1 MELET
6 LEVYIDANLSR
17 INEQL
22 EKIYPAFEKVF
33 SRVEQIT
40 GASMDKTEKSMDISK
55 GSNKL
60 IDEVKKINENMSKQ
74 FDNMSK
80 NAESSMS
87 KTGDGMAKGMAA
99 SRVKVGKEVDQLVNN
114 VNSKMDQARAIQQK
128 VSYLQNKKAVATSS
142 GNPLD
147 AQKFDAQVASAEARM
162 TRYQNQAK
170 ALAAEMQSEFDS
182 IPASLNKIAQ
192 TMDQNE
198 AAINRL
204 KANIKSLRAEQADA
218 EMPTGNFTD
227 GFGSKATAKSS
238 KIGDQAAKQEAKMAK
253 LIAQNDSLGAAYAKA
268 EDRSGSLKK
277 AISRLNT
284 ELNGSVNSTKQSNS
298 AMSSLGS
305 KLTNLTSRFSKLNGA
320 PKKALN
326 ALINPM
332 GSITK
337 HLANIGNGSKKL
349 DNVGAAARR
358 SGGMLSGM
366 SRGLKSLASQLIIF
380 TLLYQG
386 VTMLAS
392 GLGSALMTNSQFAA
406 SFNQIKVNLLTAFYP
421 IYSAALPAI
430 NALMSV
436 LAKATSYIAQFT
448 SALFGM
454 SYGAA
459 KQGASGLYNQVRA
472 INDTG
477 SASKEASKQVRETN
491 KQITAANK
499 KAAESAAAANEASRK
514 QMQETKKKA
523 QELKGALMG
532 FDEINVLSSAE
543 DKPDYSYDKQKADKQ
558 PLQSVDS
565 LDDDKPGVNFNIPD
579 GEQFGGAIAAAN
591 ALKKI
596 LADLFKPMQEAWDK
610 YGKRVIDAWKYALRE
625 VGGLI
630 KAIGKSF
637 MEVWTNGTGAVFIG
651 NILKLL
657 ADVLNIIG
665 DIAKA
670 FKDAWNDGGRGTK
683 LIQTIFDAFNSIL
696 NLLHAIATSF
706 RDAWNDGTGVSVAK
720 NLIDLFTNIATI
732 IEAVAKAFRNAW
744 VDDGNGTKL
753 ISSFL
758 KMFDSILGLLNSI
771 AKSFKDAWNDD
782 TGVSV
787 AKNLIDLFT
796 NIATIIEA
804 VAKAFR
810 NAWVD
815 DGNGTKLISSF
826 LKMFDSILGLL
837 NSIAKSF
844 KDAWNDGGIG
854 EKIAGNLLGIYTNI
868 FNTIGNLADQFNKAW
883 NAGNVGKSI
892 FSGILG
898 IVNVVLDTLKKM
910 AGATADW
917 AKTLDFRPL
926 LNSIDGLLK
935 ALQPLTKN
943 IGDGLLWFYKNVL
956 LPLAGFTITK
966 LIPAFLDALSGA
978 IKLLNGIIDALK
990 PAGKWL
996 FDSFLKPMAQWTGGV
1011 IVSVLGGIGKALG
1024 VIGDWIGK
1032 HSEGFSNFV
1041 IAVAAFATALKAISM
1056 VQTAVTVISGIMS
1069 ALSGIGGITGALSL
1083 LGSGLGG
1090 IVTLLGGPFA
1100 LAIAAAI
1107 VVGVLLWKN
1116 WDTVKEKAGQL
1127 GKWIGEKWD
1136 GIKVATEKV
1145 WGAIT
1150 TFLKKWGVDIL
1161 ILMFTGPAAPF
1172 ILFAKYV
1179 ATHWDSISSS
1189 TSKIWGNVKDA
1200 ISDKAKEAFTKAKK
1214 HFGDLKD
1221 SAGTHFENIRKSAA
1235 DKFESIKSSVS
1246 DKAKL
1251 AKDKALDAWSIMK
1264 QHTGPYFDAVKTT
1277 ASDAFDK
1284 VSGWASDLGGRMA
1297 SGLSNGIG
1305 GVKSA
1310 AKGIANAILGTIGE
1324 AVNGVIRG
1332 IKWILNNVGA
1342 KNAAKGIKEWDYPKF
1357 ARGGTHKGGPALVND
1372 QQGSLYREAY
1382 QLPNGKTGL
1391 FPQQRNFI
1399 ADMPAGTRIMNATN
1413 TAKLMQSNIP
1423 HYAWG
1428 IGNFTFPR
1436 INFPD
1441 FSNMFSGLGGAW
1453 SSVVDTAE
1461 SIFDD
1466 VTHPG
1471 RVLDYAI
1478 NKFTSY
1484 SGLEHPALDVAQ
1496 GSVGKIKDGALG
1508 MVKKAL
1514 EEFSPE
1520 PTGGSGVQ
1528 RWAGVI
1534 RKALTKNGLPSNG
1547 TYTNAWLRQV
1557 QTESGGNEH
1566 AMGGNDGLLDGNAQ
1580 GLLQVKPGTFAAYKF
1595 PGYGNIMK
1603 GYHNA
1608 LAGIHY
1614 AKARYGSNM
1623 LGVIGRGHGYANGGP
1638 IFKHGL
1644 YEMGEG
1650 NNQEMVLP
1658 LTNRSRAWELMQQA
1672 SEMMGFGQ
1680 LQLPEVL
1687 SREDNFSSNFDL
1699 SNGNNTQTGG
1709 VGTNN
1714 VLLVIA
1720 ELLSNR
1726 GNDGGQQATVEQ
1738 PLILELNDDVLGR
1751 TVIKVINKEIK
1762 RTGKIPLNI

>member
-22 EKIYPAFEKVF
+22 EKIYPAFEKAF
-33 SRVEQIT
+33 SKVEQIT

-60 IDEVKKINENMSKQ
+60 IDEVKKVNDNMSKQ
-74 FDNMSK
+74 FDNISK

-87 KTGDGMAKGMAA
+87 KTGDGMAKGMAT

-128 VSYLQNKKAVATSS
+128 VSFLQNKKAVATSS

-170 ALAAEMQSEFDS
+170 ALAAEMQSEFDA

-204 KANIKSLRAEQADA
+204 KANIKSLRAEQAEA

-454 SYGAA
+454 SRGAA
-459 KQGASGLYNQVRA
+459 KQGAAGLYNQVRA

-477 SASKEASKQVRETN
+477 SASKAAASQIKETN

-565 LDDDKPGVNFNIPD
+565 LDDDKPGVNFNVPD

-706 RDAWNDGTGVSVAK
+706 RDAWNDGTGVSIAK
-720 NLIDLFTNIATI
+720 NLIDLFTNIAAI

-771 AKSFKDAWNDD
+771 AK
-782 TGVSV
+782 
-787 AKNLIDLFT
+787 
-796 NIATIIEA
+796 
-804 VAKAFR
+804 AFR
-810 NAWVD
+810 
-815 DGNGTKLISSF
+815 
-826 LKMFDSILGLL
+826 
-837 NSIAKSF
+837 
-844 KDAWNDGGIG
+844 DAWNDGGIG

-868 FNTIGNLADQFNKAW
+868 FNTISGLANQFKSAW
-883 NAGNVGKSI
+883 NSAGLGQTI
-892 FSGILG
+892 FNDILK
-898 IVNVVLDTLKKM
+898 IINSVLDSLKGVTKS
-910 AGATADW
+910 TSDW

-935 ALQPLTKN
+935 AIQPLTKN
-943 IGDGLLWFYKNVL
+943 IGDGLQWFYNNVL

-1056 VQTAVTVISGIMS
+1056 VQTAVTVVSGIMS

-1107 VVGVLLWKN
+1107 AVGVLLWKN

-1136 GIKVATEKV
+1136 GIKVVTGKV

-1284 VSGWASDLGGRMA
+1284 VSGWAGGLGGRMA
-1297 SGLSNGIG
+1297 TGLKNGIR
-1305 GVKSA
+1305 GVKDA
-1310 AKGIANAILGTIGE
+1310 AKGIANAILNTIGS
-1324 AVNGVIRG
+1324 AVNGVIDG
-1332 IKWILNNVGA
+1332 VKWILKHVGA
-1342 KNAAKGIKEWDYPKF
+1342 SGAAKGLHHWSVPNF
-1357 ARGGTHKGGPALVND
+1357 ATGGTHRGGPALVND

-1399 ADMPAGTRIMNATN
+1399 ADMPAGTKIMNASN

-1423 HYAWG
+1423 HYAFG
-1428 IGNFTFPR
+1428 IG
-1436 INFPD
+1436 D
-1441 FSNMFSGLGGAW
+1441 FSFPEIHIPDMSNIFSGLGGAW
-1453 SSVVDTAE
+1453 DSVVDTAE

-1471 RVLDYAI
+1471 RVLDYAV
-1478 NKFTSY
+1478 NKFTKFT
-1484 SGLEHPALDVAQ
+1484 GLEHPALDVAT
-1496 GSVGKIKDGALG
+1496 GSVGKIKDGALN

-1520 PTGGSGVQ
+1520 PSGSGIK

-1534 RKALTKNGLPSNG
+1534 RKALSKNGLPTNG
-1547 TYTNAWLRQV
+1547 AYTNAWLRQV

-1566 AMGGNDGLLDGNAQ
+1566 AIQGDIGDINNKTGNLAQ
-1580 GLLQVKPGTFAAYKF
+1580 GLLQVIPPTFRANKF
-1595 PGYGNIMK
+1595 PGHGNILK
-1603 GYHNA
+1603 GYDNA
-1608 LAGIHY
+1608 LAAIHY
-1614 AKARYGSNM
+1614 AKGRYGSDM

-1680 LQLPEVL
+1680 FQLPEVL

-1714 VLLVIA
+1714 VLSVIA

>member
-87 KTGDGMAKGMAA
+87 KIGDGMAKGMAS

-128 VSYLQNKKAVATSS
+128 VSFLQNKKAVATSS

-170 ALAAEMQSEFDS
+170 ALAAEMQSEFDA

-238 KIGDQAAKQEAKMAK
+238 KIGDQAAKQETKMAK

-277 AISRLNT
+277 AISKLNT

-298 AMSSLGS
+298 AMSRLGS

-477 SASKEASKQVRETN
+477 SASKAAASQIKETN

-565 LDDDKPGVNFNIPD
+565 LDDDKPGVNFNVPD

-720 NLIDLFTNIATI
+720 NLIDLFTNIAAI

-1056 VQTAVTVISGIMS
+1056 VQTAVTVVSGIMS

-1090 IVTLLGGPFA
+1090 IVTLLGGPFT

-1107 VVGVLLWKN
+1107 AVGVLLWKN

-1127 GKWIGEKWD
+1127 GKWIGEKWND
-1136 GIKVATEKV
+1136 IKVVTEKV
-1145 WGAIT
+1145 WNGIMK
-1150 TFLKKWGVDIL
+1150 FLQKWGVDIL

-1172 ILFAKYV
+1172 ILFGKYV
-1179 ATHWDSISSS
+1179 SEHWDSISKS
-1189 TSKIWGNVKDA
+1189 TSKVWNDVKTA
-1200 ISDKAKEAFTKAKK
+1200 ISDKAKEAFANAKK

-1221 SAGTHFENIRKSAA
+1221 AATSHFENLRKSAA
-1235 DKFESIKSSVS
+1235 DKFENIRSSISSKANSAKDGALNAWATMRNNTSPYFDSIKSS
-1246 DKAKL
+1246 
-1251 AKDKALDAWSIMK
+1251 
-1264 QHTGPYFDAVKTT
+1264 
-1277 ASDAFDK
+1277 ASNAFDN
-1284 VSGWASDLGGRMA
+1284 VANWAGNLGGRIA
-1297 SGLSNGIG
+1297 SGLRS
-1305 GVKSA
+1305 GVSA
-1310 AKGIANAILGTIGE
+1310 I
-1324 AVNGVIRG
+1324 
-1332 IKWILNNVGA
+1332 
-1342 KNAAKGIKEWDYPKF
+1342 KNAAESIGTSILSPVKNAINGALRGIRHVLNSVGASSAANKISDFNIPGF
-1357 ARGGTHKGGPALVND
+1357 AKGGTHRGGPALVND
-1372 QQGSLYREAY
+1372 QAGGMYREAY
-1382 QLPNGKTGL
+1382 QLPNGKVGV
-1391 FPQQRNFI
+1391 FPEQRNII
-1399 ADMPAGTRIMNATN
+1399 ANMPAGTKIMNATN
-1413 TAKLMQSNIP
+1413 TARLMQSNIP
-1423 HYAWG
+1423 HYAFG
-1428 IGNFTFPR
+1428 IGDFTFPE
-1436 INFPD
+1436 IHIPD
-1441 FSNMFSGLGGAW
+1441 LSNIFSGLGGAW
-1453 SSVVDTAE
+1453 DSVVDTTE
-1461 SIFDD
+1461 SILDD

-1471 RVLDYAI
+1471 RVLDYFV
-1478 NKFTSY
+1478 NKFTSF
-1484 SGLEHPALDVAQ
+1484 SRLAGMPLDFAKGGVKT
-1496 GSVGKIKDGALG
+1496 VKDGALST
-1508 MVKKAL
+1508 VKRAL

-1614 AKARYGSNM
+1614 AKARYGSDM

-1714 VLLVIA
+1714 VLSVIA

>member
-17 INEQL
+17 VNEQL

-33 SRVEQIT
+33 SKVEQIT

-60 IDEVKKINENMSKQ
+60 IDEVKKINDNMSKQ

-87 KTGDGMAKGMAA
+87 KTGDGMAKGMAS

-128 VSYLQNKKAVATSS
+128 VSFLQNKKAVATSS

-147 AQKFDAQVASAEARM
+147 VQKFDAQVASAEARM

-170 ALAAEMQSEFDS
+170 ALAAEMQSEFDA

-204 KANIKSLRAEQADA
+204 KANIKSLRAEQAEA

-253 LIAQNDSLGAAYAKA
+253 LIAQNDSLGSTYAKV
-268 EDRSGSLKK
+268 EDRSSALKGALGK
-277 AISRLNT
+277 LNT
-284 ELNGSVNSTKQSNS
+284 ELDKSAVATKRTNNSF
-298 AMSSLGS
+298 SSMKNHLSELGN
-305 KLTNLTSRFSKLNGA
+305 KFSFL
-320 PKKALN
+320 
-326 ALINPM
+326 
-332 GSITK
+332 
-337 HLANIGNGSKKL
+337 GNGSNNLNRVASSAEKSRNSMSGL
-349 DNVGAAARR
+349 ARTVR
-358 SGGMLSGM
+358 MLG
-366 SRGLKSLASQLIIF
+366 SQLVVF
-380 TLLYQG
+380 TLMYQG
-386 VTMLAS
+386 IMMLAS
-392 GLGSALMTNSQFAA
+392 GLGSALMTNARFAA

-421 IYSAALPAI
+421 IYTAALPAI
-430 NALMSV
+430 NALMDV
-436 LAKATSYIAQFT
+436 LVKATGYIAQFT

-454 SYGAA
+454 SRGAA
-459 KQGASGLYNQVRA
+459 KQGAAGLYNQVRA

-532 FDEINVLSSAE
+532 FDEINTLSSAE
-543 DKPDYSYDKQKADKQ
+543 DNPDYSYDKQKPDKQ
-558 PLQSVDS
+558 PLQSADS
-565 LDDDKPGVNFNIPD
+565 LDDVPGTNFNIPD
-579 GEQFGGAIAAAN
+579 GAQFGGAIAAAN
-591 ALKKI
+591 EFKKI

-610 YGKRVIDAWKYALRE
+610 YGKRVTDAWEYALRE

-696 NLLHAIATSF
+696 NLLHSIATSF
-706 RDAWNDGTGVSVAK
+706 RSAWNDGTGQAIAA
-720 NLIDLFTNIATI
+720 NLLDIFTNI
-732 IEAVAKAFRNAW
+732 
-744 VDDGNGTKL
+744 
-753 ISSFL
+753 
-758 KMFDSILGLLNSI
+758 
-771 AKSFKDAWNDD
+771 FK
-782 TGVSV
+782 
-787 AKNLIDLFT
+787 
-796 NIATIIEA
+796 
-804 VAKAFR
+804 
-810 NAWVD
+810 
-815 DGNGTKLISSF
+815 
-826 LKMFDSILGLL
+826 
-837 NSIAKSF
+837 
-844 KDAWNDGGIG
+844 
-854 EKIAGNLLGIYTNI
+854 
-868 FNTIGNLADQFNKAW
+868 TIGNLADQFNKAW

-898 IVNVVLDTLKKM
+898 VVNVVLDTLKKM
-910 AGATADW
+910 TGATADW

-926 LNSIDGLLK
+926 LNSVDGLLK
-935 ALQPLTKN
+935 AIQPLTKN
-943 IGDGLLWFYKNVL
+943 IGDGLFWFYKNVL
-956 LPLAGFTITK
+956 LPLASFTITK
-966 LIPAFLDALSGA
+966 LIPTFLDALSGA
-978 IKLLNGIIDALK
+978 IKLLNGIIEALK

-996 FDSFLKPMAQWTGGV
+996 FDSFLKPIAQWTGGV

-1056 VQTAVTVISGIMS
+1056 VQTAVTVVSGIMS

-1107 VVGVLLWKN
+1107 AVGVLLWKN

-1127 GKWIGEKWD
+1127 GKWIGEKWND
-1136 GIKVATEKV
+1136 IKVVTEKV
-1145 WGAIT
+1145 WNGIMK
-1150 TFLKKWGVDIL
+1150 FLQKWGVDIL

-1172 ILFAKYV
+1172 ILFGKYV
-1179 ATHWDSISSS
+1179 SEHWDSISKS
-1189 TSKIWGNVKDA
+1189 TSKVWNDVKTA
-1200 ISDKAKEAFTKAKK
+1200 ISDKAKEAFANAKK

-1221 SAGTHFENIRKSAA
+1221 AATSYFENLRKSAA
-1235 DKFESIKSSVS
+1235 DKFENIRSSISSKANSAKDGALNAWATMRNNTSPYFDSIKSS
-1246 DKAKL
+1246 
-1251 AKDKALDAWSIMK
+1251 
-1264 QHTGPYFDAVKTT
+1264 
-1277 ASDAFDK
+1277 ASNAFDN
-1284 VSGWASDLGGRMA
+1284 VANWAGNLGGRMA

-1305 GVKSA
+1305 AVKNA
-1310 AKGIANAILGTIGE
+1310 ARGIANAIVSVIGS
-1324 AVNGVIRG
+1324 AVNGVIDG
-1332 IKWILNNVGA
+1332 VKWILNHVGA
-1342 KNAAKGIKEWDYPKF
+1342 SGAAGGLHHWSIPNF
-1357 ARGGTHKGGPALVND
+1357 ATGGTHRGGPALVND
-1372 QQGSLYREAY
+1372 QAGSIYQEAY
-1382 QLPNGKTGL
+1382 QLPTGKIGI
-1391 FPQQRNFI
+1391 FPKQRNII
-1399 ADMPAGTRIMNATN
+1399 ANMPAGTKIMNATN

-1614 AKARYGSNM
+1614 AKARYGSDM

-1658 LTNRSRAWELMQQA
+1658 LTNRFRAWELMQQA

-1714 VLLVIA
+1714 VLSVIA

-1726 GNDGGQQATVEQ
+1726 GNDGEQQATVEQ

>member
-87 KTGDGMAKGMAA
+87 KTGDGMAKGMAS

-128 VSYLQNKKAVATSS
+128 VSFLQNKKAVATSS

-170 ALAAEMQSEFDS
+170 ALAAEMQSEFDA

-204 KANIKSLRAEQADA
+204 KANIKSLRAEQAEA

-253 LIAQNDSLGAAYAKA
+253 LIAQNDSLGSTYAKV
-268 EDRSGSLKK
+268 EDRSSALKGALGK
-277 AISRLNT
+277 LNT
-284 ELNGSVNSTKQSNS
+284 ELDKSAVATKRTNNSF
-298 AMSSLGS
+298 SSMKNHLSELGN
-305 KLTNLTSRFSKLNGA
+305 KFSFL
-320 PKKALN
+320 
-326 ALINPM
+326 
-332 GSITK
+332 
-337 HLANIGNGSKKL
+337 GNGSNNLNRVASSAEKSRNSMSGL
-349 DNVGAAARR
+349 ARTVR
-358 SGGMLSGM
+358 MLG
-366 SRGLKSLASQLIIF
+366 SQLVIF
-380 TLLYQG
+380 TLMYQG
-386 VTMLAS
+386 IMMLAS
-392 GLGSALMTNSQFAA
+392 GLGSALMTNARFAA

-421 IYSAALPAI
+421 IYTAALPAI
-430 NALMSV
+430 NALMDV
-436 LAKATSYIAQFT
+436 LVKATGYIAQFT

-454 SYGAA
+454 SRGAA
-459 KQGASGLYNQVRA
+459 KQGAAGLYSQVRA

-532 FDEINVLSSAE
+532 FDEINTLSSAE
-543 DKPDYSYDKQKADKQ
+543 DNPDYSYDKQKPDKQ
-558 PLQSVDS
+558 PLQSADS
-565 LDDDKPGVNFNIPD
+565 LDDVPGTNFNIPD
-579 GEQFGGAIAAAN
+579 GAQFGGAIAVAN
-591 ALKKI
+591 EFKKI

-610 YGKRVIDAWKYALRE
+610 YGKRVIDAWEYALRE

-657 ADVLNIIG
+657 ADVLNVIG

-696 NLLHAIATSF
+696 NLLHSIATSF
-706 RDAWNDGTGVSVAK
+706 RSAWNDGTGQAIAA
-720 NLIDLFTNIATI
+720 NLLDIFTNI
-732 IEAVAKAFRNAW
+732 
-744 VDDGNGTKL
+744 
-753 ISSFL
+753 
-758 KMFDSILGLLNSI
+758 
-771 AKSFKDAWNDD
+771 FK
-782 TGVSV
+782 
-787 AKNLIDLFT
+787 
-796 NIATIIEA
+796 
-804 VAKAFR
+804 
-810 NAWVD
+810 
-815 DGNGTKLISSF
+815 
-826 LKMFDSILGLL
+826 
-837 NSIAKSF
+837 
-844 KDAWNDGGIG
+844 
-854 EKIAGNLLGIYTNI
+854 
-868 FNTIGNLADQFNKAW
+868 TIGNLADQFNKAW

-892 FSGILG
+892 FSDILG

-910 AGATADW
+910 TGATADW

-926 LNSIDGLLK
+926 LNSVDGLLK
-935 ALQPLTKN
+935 AIQPLTKN
-943 IGDGLLWFYKNVL
+943 IGDGLFWFYKNVL
-956 LPLAGFTITK
+956 LPLASFTITK
-966 LIPAFLDALSGA
+966 LIPTFLDALSGA
-978 IKLLNGIIDALK
+978 IKLLNGIIEALK

-996 FDSFLKPMAQWTGGV
+996 FDSFLKPIAQWTGGV

-1056 VQTAVTVISGIMS
+1056 VQTAVTVVSGIMS

-1107 VVGVLLWKN
+1107 AVGVLLWKN

-1127 GKWIGEKWD
+1127 GKWIGEKWND
-1136 GIKVATEKV
+1136 IKVVTEKV
-1145 WGAIT
+1145 WNGIMK
-1150 TFLKKWGVDIL
+1150 FLQKWGVDIL

-1172 ILFAKYV
+1172 ILFGKYV
-1179 ATHWDSISSS
+1179 SEHWDSISKS
-1189 TSKIWGNVKDA
+1189 TSKVWNDVKTA
-1200 ISDKAKEAFTKAKK
+1200 ISDKAKEAFANAKK

-1221 SAGTHFENIRKSAA
+1221 AATSHFENLRKSAA
-1235 DKFESIKSSVS
+1235 DKFENIRSSISSKANSAKDGALNAWATMRNNTSPYFDSIKSS
-1246 DKAKL
+1246 
-1251 AKDKALDAWSIMK
+1251 
-1264 QHTGPYFDAVKTT
+1264 
-1277 ASDAFDK
+1277 ASNAFDN
-1284 VSGWASDLGGRMA
+1284 VANWAGNLGGRMA
-1297 SGLSNGIG
+1297 SGLNNGIG
-1305 GVKSA
+1305 AVKNA
-1310 AKGIANAILGTIGE
+1310 ARGIANSIVSVIGS
-1324 AVNGVIRG
+1324 AVNGVIDG
-1332 IKWILNNVGA
+1332 VKWILNHVGA
-1342 KNAAKGIKEWDYPKF
+1342 SGAAGGMHHWSIPNF
-1357 ARGGTHKGGPALVND
+1357 ATGGTHRGGPALVND
-1372 QQGSLYREAY
+1372 QVGSMYQEAY
-1382 QLPNGKTGL
+1382 QLPTGKIGI
-1391 FPQQRNFI
+1391 FPKQRNII
-1399 ADMPAGTRIMNATN
+1399 ATMPAGTKIMNAAN
-1413 TAKLMQSNIP
+1413 TAKLMESNIP

-1428 IGNFTFPR
+1428 IGNFTFPK

-1441 FSNMFSGLGGAW
+1441 FSDIFSGFGGAW
-1453 SSVVDTAE
+1453 ESVVDTAE

-1466 VTHPG
+1466 VAHPG
-1471 RVLDYAI
+1471 RVLDYAV

-1496 GSVGKIKDGALG
+1496 GSVGKIKNGALG
-1508 MVKKAL
+1508 MIKEAL

-1614 AKARYGSNM
+1614 AKARYGSDM

-1714 VLLVIA
+1714 VLSVIA

>member
-22 EKIYPAFEKVF
+22 EKIYPAFEKAF
-33 SRVEQIT
+33 SKVEQIT

-60 IDEVKKINENMSKQ
+60 IDEVKKINDNMSKQ

-87 KTGDGMAKGMAA
+87 KTGDGMAKGMAT
-99 SRVKVGKEVDQLVNN
+99 SRIKVGKEVDQLVNN

-170 ALAAEMQSEFDS
+170 ALAAEMQSEFDA

-253 LIAQNDSLGAAYAKA
+253 LIAQNDSLGATYAKV
-268 EDRSGSLKK
+268 EDRSSALNGALGK
-277 AISRLNT
+277 LNT
-284 ELNGSVNSTKQSNS
+284 ELDKSAVATKRTNNSF
-298 AMSSLGS
+298 SSMKNHLSELGN
-305 KLTNLTSRFSKLNGA
+305 KFSFL
-320 PKKALN
+320 
-326 ALINPM
+326 
-332 GSITK
+332 
-337 HLANIGNGSKKL
+337 GNGSNNLNRVASSAEKSR
-349 DNVGAAARR
+349 NSM
-358 SGGMLSGM
+358 SGLAGTVRMLG
-366 SRGLKSLASQLIIF
+366 SQLVVF
-380 TLLYQG
+380 TLMYQG
-386 VTMLAS
+386 IMMLAS
-392 GLGSALMTNSQFAA
+392 GLGSALMTNARFAA

-421 IYSAALPAI
+421 IYTAALPAI
-430 NALMSV
+430 NALMDV
-436 LAKATSYIAQFT
+436 LVKATGYIAQFT

-454 SYGAA
+454 SRGAA
-459 KQGASGLYNQVRA
+459 KQGAAGLYNQVRA

-565 LDDDKPGVNFNIPD
+565 LDDDKPGVNFNVPD

-665 DIAKA
+665 DVAKA

-683 LIQTIFDAFNSIL
+683 LIQTIFNAL
-696 NLLHAIATSF
+696 NAVLDLLHAIATSF
-706 RDAWNDGTGVSVAK
+706 RDAWNDGTGVSIAK
-720 NLIDLFTNIATI
+720 NLIDLFTNIA
-732 IEAVAKAFRNAW
+732 A
-744 VDDGNGTKL
+744 
-753 ISSFL
+753 
-758 KMFDSILGLLNSI
+758 
-771 AKSFKDAWNDD
+771 
-782 TGVSV
+782 
-787 AKNLIDLFT
+787 
-796 NIATIIEA
+796 IIEA

-868 FNTIGNLADQFNKAW
+868 FNTISGLANQFKSAW
-883 NAGNVGKSI
+883 NSAGLGQTI
-892 FSGILG
+892 FNDILK
-898 IVNVVLDTLKKM
+898 IINSVLDSLKGVTKS
-910 AGATADW
+910 TSDW

-935 ALQPLTKN
+935 AIQPLTKN
-943 IGDGLLWFYKNVL
+943 IGDGLQWFYNNVL

-1011 IVSVLGGIGKALG
+1011 IVSVLEGVGKALG
-1024 VIGDWIGK
+1024 VVGDWISK

-1056 VQTAVTVISGIMS
+1056 VQTAVTVVSGIMS

-1090 IVTLLGGPFA
+1090 IVTLLGGPFT

-1107 VVGVLLWKN
+1107 AVGVLLWKN

-1127 GKWIGEKWD
+1127 GKWIGKKWD
-1136 GIKVATEKV
+1136 GIKKVTEKV
-1145 WGAIT
+1145 WNGIT
-1150 TFLKKWGVDIL
+1150 KFLKKWGSDIL
-1161 ILMFTGPAAPF
+1161 ILMVTGPAAPF
-1172 ILFAKYV
+1172 ILFGKYV
-1179 ATHWDSISSS
+1179 SKHWDEISKS
-1189 TSKIWGNVKDA
+1189 TSKIWGNVKST
-1200 ISDKAKEAFTKAKK
+1200 ITKKTKESFDNGKK
-1214 HFGDLKD
+1214 YFGNLKD
-1221 SAGTHFENIRKSAA
+1221 SAASH
-1235 DKFESIKSSVS
+1235 FESIKKSASDKFENIKSTISSKASAAKDGALRAWSSMRDNTSPYFSSVKS
-1246 DKAKL
+1246 TAKN
-1251 AKDKALDAWSIMK
+1251 
-1264 QHTGPYFDAVKTT
+1264 
-1277 ASDAFDK
+1277 AFDN
-1284 VSGWASDLGGRMA
+1284 VASWAGNLGGRMA
-1297 SGLSNGIG
+1297 SGLRNGISAVG
-1305 GVKSA
+1305 SA
-1310 AKGIANAILGTIGE
+1310 AKGIANSIVSVIGS
-1324 AVNGVIRG
+1324 AVNGVIDG
-1332 IKWILNNVGA
+1332 VKWILKHVGA
-1342 KNAAKGIKEWDYPKF
+1342 SGAASGLHHWTVPKF
-1357 ARGGTHKGGPALVND
+1357 ATGGTHRGGPALVND

-1391 FPQQRNFI
+1391 FPQRRNFI
-1399 ADMPAGTRIMNATN
+1399 ADMPAGTKIMNASN

-1423 HYAWG
+1423 HYAFG
-1428 IGNFTFPR
+1428 IG
-1436 INFPD
+1436 D
-1441 FSNMFSGLGGAW
+1441 FSFPEIHIPDMSNIFSGLGGAW
-1453 SSVVDTAE
+1453 DSVVDTAE

-1471 RVLDYAI
+1471 RVLDYAV
-1478 NKFTSY
+1478 NKFTKFT
-1484 SGLEHPALDVAQ
+1484 GLEHPALDVAT
-1496 GSVGKIKDGALG
+1496 GSVGKIKDGALN

-1520 PTGGSGVQ
+1520 PSGSGIK

-1534 RKALTKNGLPSNG
+1534 RKALSKNGLPTNG
-1547 TYTNAWLRQV
+1547 AYTNAWLRQV

-1566 AMGGNDGLLDGNAQ
+1566 AIQGDIGDINNKTGNLAQ
-1580 GLLQVKPGTFAAYKF
+1580 GLLQVIPPTFRANKF
-1595 PGYGNIMK
+1595 PGHGNILK
-1603 GYHNA
+1603 GYDNA
-1608 LAGIHY
+1608 LAAIHY
-1614 AKARYGSNM
+1614 AKGRYGSDM

-1714 VLLVIA
+1714 VLSVIA

>member
-80 NAESSMS
+80 NAESSIS

-170 ALAAEMQSEFDS
+170 ALAAEMQSEFDA

-204 KANIKSLRAEQADA
+204 KANIKSLRVEQADA

-238 KIGDQAAKQEAKMAK
+238 KLGDQAAKQEAKMAK
-253 LIAQNDSLGAAYAKA
+253 LIAQNDSLGSTYAKV
-268 EDRSGSLKK
+268 EDRSSALKGALGK
-277 AISRLNT
+277 LNT
-284 ELNGSVNSTKQSNS
+284 ELDKSAVATKRTNNSF
-298 AMSSLGS
+298 SSMKNHLSELGN
-305 KLTNLTSRFSKLNGA
+305 KFSFL
-320 PKKALN
+320 
-326 ALINPM
+326 
-332 GSITK
+332 
-337 HLANIGNGSKKL
+337 GNGSNNLNRVASSAEKSRNSMSGL
-349 DNVGAAARR
+349 ARTVR
-358 SGGMLSGM
+358 MLG
-366 SRGLKSLASQLIIF
+366 SQLVVF
-380 TLLYQG
+380 TLMYQG
-386 VTMLAS
+386 IMMLAS
-392 GLGSALMTNSQFAA
+392 GLGSALMTNARFAA

-421 IYSAALPAI
+421 IYTAALPAI
-430 NALMSV
+430 NALMDV
-436 LAKATSYIAQFT
+436 LVKATGYIAQFT

-454 SYGAA
+454 SRGAA
-459 KQGASGLYNQVRA
+459 KQGAAGLYNQVRA

-532 FDEINVLSSAE
+532 FDEINTLSSAE
-543 DKPDYSYDKQKADKQ
+543 DNPDYSYDKQKPDKQ
-558 PLQSVDS
+558 PLQSADS
-565 LDDDKPGVNFNIPD
+565 LDDVPGTNFNIPD
-579 GEQFGGAIAAAN
+579 GAQFGGAIAAAN
-591 ALKKI
+591 EFKKI

-610 YGKRVIDAWKYALRE
+610 YGKRVTDAWEYALRE

-683 LIQTIFDAFNSIL
+683 LIQTIFDTFNSIL
-696 NLLHAIATSF
+696 NLLHSIATSF
-706 RDAWNDGTGVSVAK
+706 RSAWNDGTGQAIAA
-720 NLIDLFTNIATI
+720 NLLDIFTNI
-732 IEAVAKAFRNAW
+732 
-744 VDDGNGTKL
+744 
-753 ISSFL
+753 
-758 KMFDSILGLLNSI
+758 
-771 AKSFKDAWNDD
+771 FK
-782 TGVSV
+782 
-787 AKNLIDLFT
+787 
-796 NIATIIEA
+796 
-804 VAKAFR
+804 
-810 NAWVD
+810 
-815 DGNGTKLISSF
+815 
-826 LKMFDSILGLL
+826 
-837 NSIAKSF
+837 
-844 KDAWNDGGIG
+844 
-854 EKIAGNLLGIYTNI
+854 
-868 FNTIGNLADQFNKAW
+868 TIGNLADQFNKAW

-910 AGATADW
+910 TGATADW

-926 LNSIDGLLK
+926 LNSVDGLLK
-935 ALQPLTKN
+935 AIQPLTKN
-943 IGDGLLWFYKNVL
+943 IGDGLFWFYKNVL
-956 LPLAGFTITK
+956 LPLASFTITK
-966 LIPAFLDALSGA
+966 LIPTFLDALSGA
-978 IKLLNGIIDALK
+978 IKLLNGIIEAIK

-996 FDSFLKPMAQWTGGV
+996 FDSFLKPIAQWTGGV

-1056 VQTAVTVISGIMS
+1056 VQTAVTVVSGIMS

-1107 VVGVLLWKN
+1107 AVGVLLWKN

-1127 GKWIGEKWD
+1127 GKWIGEKWND
-1136 GIKVATEKV
+1136 IKVVTEKV
-1145 WGAIT
+1145 WNGIMK
-1150 TFLKKWGVDIL
+1150 FLQKWGVDIL

-1172 ILFAKYV
+1172 ILFGKYV
-1179 ATHWDSISSS
+1179 SEHWDSISKS
-1189 TSKIWGNVKDA
+1189 TSKVWNDVKTA
-1200 ISDKAKEAFTKAKK
+1200 ISDKAKEAFANAKK

-1221 SAGTHFENIRKSAA
+1221 AATSHFENLRKSAA
-1235 DKFESIKSSVS
+1235 DKFENIRSSISSKANSAKDGALNAWASMRNNTSPYFDSIKSS
-1246 DKAKL
+1246 
-1251 AKDKALDAWSIMK
+1251 
-1264 QHTGPYFDAVKTT
+1264 
-1277 ASDAFDK
+1277 ASNAFDN
-1284 VSGWASDLGGRMA
+1284 VANWAGNLGGRMA
-1297 SGLSNGIG
+1297 SGLNNGIG
-1305 GVKSA
+1305 AVKNA
-1310 AKGIANAILGTIGE
+1310 ARGIANSIVSVIGS
-1324 AVNGVIRG
+1324 AVNGVIDG
-1332 IKWILNNVGA
+1332 VKWILNHVGA
-1342 KNAAKGIKEWDYPKF
+1342 SGAAGGMHHWSIPNF
-1357 ARGGTHKGGPALVND
+1357 ATGGTHRGGPALVND
-1372 QQGSLYREAY
+1372 QVGSMYQEAY
-1382 QLPNGKTGL
+1382 QLPTGKIGI
-1391 FPQQRNFI
+1391 FPKQRNII
-1399 ADMPAGTRIMNATN
+1399 ATMPAGTKIMNAAN
-1413 TAKLMQSNIP
+1413 TAKLMESNIP

-1428 IGNFTFPR
+1428 IGNFTFPK

-1441 FSNMFSGLGGAW
+1441 FSDIFSGFGGAW
-1453 SSVVDTAE
+1453 ESVVDTAE

-1466 VTHPG
+1466 VAHPG
-1471 RVLDYAI
+1471 RVLDYAV
-1478 NKFTSY
+1478 NKFISY

-1496 GSVGKIKDGALG
+1496 GSVGKIKNGALG
-1508 MVKKAL
+1508 MIKEAL

-1614 AKARYGSNM
+1614 AKARYGSDM

-1714 VLLVIA
+1714 VLSVIA

>member
-87 KTGDGMAKGMAA
+87 KTGDGMAKGMAS

-128 VSYLQNKKAVATSS
+128 VSFLQNKKAVATSS

-170 ALAAEMQSEFDS
+170 ALAAEMQSEFDA

-204 KANIKSLRAEQADA
+204 KANIKSLRAEQAEA

-253 LIAQNDSLGAAYAKA
+253 LIAQNDSLGSTYAKV
-268 EDRSGSLKK
+268 EDRSSALKGALGK
-277 AISRLNT
+277 LNT
-284 ELNGSVNSTKQSNS
+284 ELDKSAVATKRTNNSF
-298 AMSSLGS
+298 SSMKNHLSELGN
-305 KLTNLTSRFSKLNGA
+305 KFSFL
-320 PKKALN
+320 
-326 ALINPM
+326 
-332 GSITK
+332 
-337 HLANIGNGSKKL
+337 GNGSNNLNRVASSAEKSRNSMSGL
-349 DNVGAAARR
+349 ARTVR
-358 SGGMLSGM
+358 MLG
-366 SRGLKSLASQLIIF
+366 SQLVVF
-380 TLLYQG
+380 TLMYQG
-386 VTMLAS
+386 IMMLAS
-392 GLGSALMTNSQFAA
+392 GLGSALMTNARFAA

-421 IYSAALPAI
+421 IYTAALPAI
-430 NALMSV
+430 NALMDV
-436 LAKATSYIAQFT
+436 LVKATGYIAQFT

-454 SYGAA
+454 SRGAA
-459 KQGASGLYNQVRA
+459 KQGAAGLYNQVRA

-532 FDEINVLSSAE
+532 FDEINTLSSAE
-543 DKPDYSYDKQKADKQ
+543 DNPDYSYDKQKPDKQ
-558 PLQSVDS
+558 PLQSADS
-565 LDDDKPGVNFNIPD
+565 LDDVPGTNFNIPD
-579 GEQFGGAIAAAN
+579 GAQFGGAIAAAN
-591 ALKKI
+591 EFKKI

-610 YGKRVIDAWKYALRE
+610 YGKRVTDAWEYALRE

-696 NLLHAIATSF
+696 NLLHSIATSF
-706 RDAWNDGTGVSVAK
+706 RSAWNDGTGQAIAA
-720 NLIDLFTNIATI
+720 NLLDIFTNI
-732 IEAVAKAFRNAW
+732 
-744 VDDGNGTKL
+744 
-753 ISSFL
+753 
-758 KMFDSILGLLNSI
+758 
-771 AKSFKDAWNDD
+771 FK
-782 TGVSV
+782 
-787 AKNLIDLFT
+787 
-796 NIATIIEA
+796 
-804 VAKAFR
+804 
-810 NAWVD
+810 
-815 DGNGTKLISSF
+815 
-826 LKMFDSILGLL
+826 
-837 NSIAKSF
+837 
-844 KDAWNDGGIG
+844 
-854 EKIAGNLLGIYTNI
+854 
-868 FNTIGNLADQFNKAW
+868 TIGNLADQFNKAW

-910 AGATADW
+910 TGATADW

-926 LNSIDGLLK
+926 LNSVDGLLK
-935 ALQPLTKN
+935 AIQPLTKN
-943 IGDGLLWFYKNVL
+943 IGDGLFWFYKNVL
-956 LPLAGFTITK
+956 LPLASFTITK
-966 LIPAFLDALSGA
+966 LIPTFLDALSGA
-978 IKLLNGIIDALK
+978 IKLLNGIIEALK

-996 FDSFLKPMAQWTGGV
+996 FDSFLKPIAQWTGGV

-1056 VQTAVTVISGIMS
+1056 VQTAVTVVSGIMS
-1069 ALSGIGGITGALSL
+1069 ALSDIGGITGALSL

-1107 VVGVLLWKN
+1107 AVGVLLWKN

-1136 GIKVATEKV
+1136 GIKKVTEKV
-1145 WGAIT
+1145 WNGIT
-1150 TFLKKWGVDIL
+1150 KFLKKWGSDIL
-1161 ILMFTGPAAPF
+1161 IFMVTGPAAPF
-1172 ILFAKYV
+1172 ILFGKYV
-1179 ATHWDSISSS
+1179 SKHWDEISKS
-1189 TSKIWGNVKDA
+1189 TSKIWGNVKTT
-1200 ISDKAKEAFTKAKK
+1200 ITNKTKEAFNNGKK
-1214 HFGDLKD
+1214 YFGNLKD
-1221 SAGTHFENIRKSAA
+1221 SAISH
-1235 DKFESIKSSVS
+1235 FESIKKSASDKFENIKSTISSKASAAKDGALRAWSSMRDNTSPYFSSVKS
-1246 DKAKL
+1246 TAKN
-1251 AKDKALDAWSIMK
+1251 
-1264 QHTGPYFDAVKTT
+1264 
-1277 ASDAFDK
+1277 AFDN
-1284 VSGWASDLGGRMA
+1284 VASWAGNLGGRMA

-1305 GVKSA
+1305 AVRNA
-1310 AKGIANAILGTIGE
+1310 ARGIANAIVSVIRS
-1324 AVNGVIRG
+1324 AVNGVIDG
-1332 IKWILNNVGA
+1332 VKWILNHVGA
-1342 KNAAKGIKEWDYPKF
+1342 SGAAGGLHHWSIPNF
-1357 ARGGTHKGGPALVND
+1357 ATGGTHRGGPALVND
-1372 QQGSLYREAY
+1372 QAGSMYQEAY
-1382 QLPNGKTGL
+1382 QLPTGKIGV
-1391 FPQQRNFI
+1391 FPKQRNII
-1399 ADMPAGTRIMNATN
+1399 ANMPAGTKIMNATN
-1413 TAKLMQSNIP
+1413 TARLMQSNIP

-1428 IGNFTFPR
+1428 IGNFTFPK

-1441 FSNMFSGLGGAW
+1441 FSNLFSGLGGAW
-1453 SSVVDTAE
+1453 GSVVDTAE

-1471 RVLDYAI
+1471 RVLDYAV
-1478 NKFTSY
+1478 NKFTKFT
-1484 SGLEHPALDVAQ
+1484 GLEHPALDVAT
-1496 GSVGKIKDGALG
+1496 GSVGKIKDGALN
-1508 MVKKAL
+1508 MAKKAL

-1520 PTGGSGVQ
+1520 PSGSGIK

-1534 RKALTKNGLPSNG
+1534 RKALSKNGLPTNG
-1547 TYTNAWLRQV
+1547 AYTNAWLRQV

-1566 AMGGNDGLLDGNAQ
+1566 AIQGDIGDINNKTGNLAQ
-1580 GLLQVKPGTFAAYKF
+1580 GLLQVIPPTFRANKF
-1595 PGYGNIMK
+1595 PGHGNILK
-1603 GYHNA
+1603 GYDNA
-1608 LAGIHY
+1608 LAAIHY
-1614 AKARYGSNM
+1614 TKGRYGSDM

-1709 VGTNN
+1709 IGTNN
-1714 VLLVIA
+1714 VLSVIA

-1726 GNDGGQQATVEQ
+1726 GNDDGQQATVEQ

-1751 TVIKVINKEIK
+1751 TAIKVINKEIK

>member
-22 EKIYPAFEKVF
+22 EKIYPAFEKAF
-33 SRVEQIT
+33 SKVEQIT

-60 IDEVKKINENMSKQ
+60 IDEVKKVNDNMSKQ
-74 FDNMSK
+74 FDNISK

-87 KTGDGMAKGMAA
+87 KTGDGMAKGMAT

-128 VSYLQNKKAVATSS
+128 VSFLQNKKAVATSS

-170 ALAAEMQSEFDS
+170 ALAAEMQSEFDA

-204 KANIKSLRAEQADA
+204 KANIKSLRAEQAEA

-253 LIAQNDSLGAAYAKA
+253 LIAQNDSLGATYAKV
-268 EDRSGSLKK
+268 EDRSSALNGALGK
-277 AISRLNT
+277 LNT
-284 ELNGSVNSTKQSNS
+284 ELDKSAVATKRTNNSF
-298 AMSSLGS
+298 SSMKNHLSELGN
-305 KLTNLTSRFSKLNGA
+305 KFSFL
-320 PKKALN
+320 
-326 ALINPM
+326 
-332 GSITK
+332 
-337 HLANIGNGSKKL
+337 GNGSNNLNRVASSAEKSR
-349 DNVGAAARR
+349 NSM
-358 SGGMLSGM
+358 SGLAGTVRMLG
-366 SRGLKSLASQLIIF
+366 SQLVVF
-380 TLLYQG
+380 TLMYQG
-386 VTMLAS
+386 IMMLAS
-392 GLGSALMTNSQFAA
+392 GLGSALMTNARFAA

-421 IYSAALPAI
+421 IYTAALPAI
-430 NALMSV
+430 NALMDV
-436 LAKATSYIAQFT
+436 LVKATGYIAQFT

-454 SYGAA
+454 SRGAA
-459 KQGASGLYNQVRA
+459 KQGAAGLYNQVRA

-565 LDDDKPGVNFNIPD
+565 LDDDKPGVNFNVPD

-696 NLLHAIATSF
+696 NLLHSIATSF
-706 RDAWNDGTGVSVAK
+706 RSAWNDGTGQAIAA
-720 NLIDLFTNIATI
+720 NLLDIFTNI
-732 IEAVAKAFRNAW
+732 
-744 VDDGNGTKL
+744 
-753 ISSFL
+753 
-758 KMFDSILGLLNSI
+758 
-771 AKSFKDAWNDD
+771 FK
-782 TGVSV
+782 
-787 AKNLIDLFT
+787 
-796 NIATIIEA
+796 
-804 VAKAFR
+804 
-810 NAWVD
+810 
-815 DGNGTKLISSF
+815 
-826 LKMFDSILGLL
+826 
-837 NSIAKSF
+837 
-844 KDAWNDGGIG
+844 
-854 EKIAGNLLGIYTNI
+854 
-868 FNTIGNLADQFNKAW
+868 TIGNLADQFNKAW

-898 IVNVVLDTLKKM
+898 IINIVLGTIKELT
-910 AGATADW
+910 GATADW

-956 LPLAGFTITK
+956 LPLAGFTITN
-966 LIPAFLDALSGA
+966 LIPAFLDTLSAA
-978 IKLLNGIIDALK
+978 IKVINAIINALK
-990 PAGKWL
+990 PLGQWL
-996 FDSFLKPMAQWTGGV
+996 FKNFLEPLAKWTGGT
-1011 IVSVLGGIGKALG
+1011 IISI
-1024 VIGDWIGK
+1024 
-1032 HSEGFSNFV
+1032 
-1041 IAVAAFATALKAISM
+1041 LKGLAK
-1056 VQTAVTVISGIMS
+1056 
-1069 ALSGIGGITGALSL
+1069 ALSGISDWISTHQKAVELAAKTIIALFAFKAATAGLNGGVGLLGALADKATILAGQKGIISAFFGKITGLGDLKEAVTNVKSLASLGKLGWQSFAKKIGEFGSAFADISKTSWSNVKSAGGYIADLTKAAGGGILSALST
-1083 LGSGLGG
+1083 LGG
-1090 IVTLLGGPFA
+1090 VITSAATATWGFTTALLSNPLTWIIAGIVVAITA
-1100 LAIAAAI
+1100 VIAA
-1107 VVGVLLWKN
+1107 GVLLYKN
-1116 WDTVKEKAGQL
+1116 WDVIKAKAGEL
-1127 GKWIGEKWD
+1127 GKWLGEKWD
-1136 GIKVATEKV
+1136 GIKT
-1145 WGAIT
+1145 
-1150 TFLKKWGVDIL
+1150 
-1161 ILMFTGPAAPF
+1161 
-1172 ILFAKYV
+1172 
-1179 ATHWDSISSS
+1179 S
-1189 TSKIWGNVKDA
+1189 TSKAWDNVKASISDKSKEA
-1200 ISDKAKEAFTKAKK
+1200 WDKSKKYFGNLKDSASTHFENLKKATSDKFENIRSTISDKANTAKN
-1214 HFGDLKD
+1214 
-1221 SAGTHFENIRKSAA
+1221 SAVTTWNNMKTSTATHFENIRKSAA

-1246 DKAKL
+1246 DKAKS
-1251 AKDKALDAWSIMK
+1251 AKDKALDAWSTMK

-1284 VSGWASDLGGRMA
+1284 VSGWAGGLGGRMA
-1297 SGLSNGIG
+1297 TGLKNGIR
-1305 GVKSA
+1305 GVKDA
-1310 AKGIANAILGTIGE
+1310 AKGIANAILNTIGS
-1324 AVNGVIRG
+1324 AVNGVIDG
-1332 IKWILNNVGA
+1332 VKWILKHVGA
-1342 KNAAKGIKEWDYPKF
+1342 SGAAKGLHHWSVPNF
-1357 ARGGTHKGGPALVND
+1357 ATGGTHRGGPALVND

-1391 FPQQRNFI
+1391 FPQRRNFI
-1399 ADMPAGTRIMNATN
+1399 ADMPAGTKIMNASN

-1423 HYAWG
+1423 HYAFG
-1428 IGNFTFPR
+1428 IG
-1436 INFPD
+1436 D
-1441 FSNMFSGLGGAW
+1441 FSFPEIHIPDMSNIFSGLGGAW
-1453 SSVVDTAE
+1453 DSVVDTAE

-1471 RVLDYAI
+1471 RVLDYAV
-1478 NKFTSY
+1478 NKFTKFT
-1484 SGLEHPALDVAQ
+1484 GLEHPALDVAT
-1496 GSVGKIKDGALG
+1496 GSVGKIKDGALN

-1520 PTGGSGVQ
+1520 PSGSGIK

-1534 RKALTKNGLPSNG
+1534 RKALSKNSLPTNG
-1547 TYTNAWLRQV
+1547 AYTNAWLRQV

-1566 AMGGNDGLLDGNAQ
+1566 AIQGDIGDINNKTGNLAQ
-1580 GLLQVKPGTFAAYKF
+1580 GLLQVIPPTFRANKF
-1595 PGYGNIMK
+1595 PGHGNILK
-1603 GYHNA
+1603 GYDNA
-1608 LAGIHY
+1608 LAAIHY
-1614 AKARYGSNM
+1614 AKGRYGSDM

-1714 VLLVIA
+1714 VLSVIA

>member
-22 EKIYPAFEKVF
+22 EKIYPAFEKAF
-33 SRVEQIT
+33 SKVEQIT

-60 IDEVKKINENMSKQ
+60 IDEVKKINDNMSKQ

-87 KTGDGMAKGMAA
+87 KTGDGMAKGMAT
-99 SRVKVGKEVDQLVNN
+99 SRIKIGKEVDQLVNN

-170 ALAAEMQSEFDS
+170 ALAAEMQSEFDA

-253 LIAQNDSLGAAYAKA
+253 LIAQNDSLGATYAKV
-268 EDRSGSLKK
+268 EDRSSALNGALGK
-277 AISRLNT
+277 LNT
-284 ELNGSVNSTKQSNS
+284 ELDKSAVATKRTNNSF
-298 AMSSLGS
+298 SSMKNHLSELGN
-305 KLTNLTSRFSKLNGA
+305 KFSFL
-320 PKKALN
+320 
-326 ALINPM
+326 
-332 GSITK
+332 
-337 HLANIGNGSKKL
+337 GNGSNNLNRVASSAEKSR
-349 DNVGAAARR
+349 NSM
-358 SGGMLSGM
+358 SGLAGTVRMLG
-366 SRGLKSLASQLIIF
+366 SQLVVF
-380 TLLYQG
+380 TLMYQG
-386 VTMLAS
+386 IMMLAS
-392 GLGSALMTNSQFAA
+392 GLGSALMTNARFAA

-421 IYSAALPAI
+421 IYTAALPAI
-430 NALMSV
+430 NALMDV
-436 LAKATSYIAQFT
+436 LVKATGYIAQFT

-454 SYGAA
+454 SRGAA
-459 KQGASGLYNQVRA
+459 KQGAAGLYNQVRA

-565 LDDDKPGVNFNIPD
+565 LDDDKPGVNFNVPD

-696 NLLHAIATSF
+696 NLLHSIATSF
-706 RDAWNDGTGVSVAK
+706 RSAWNDGTGQAIAA
-720 NLIDLFTNIATI
+720 NLLDIFTNI
-732 IEAVAKAFRNAW
+732 
-744 VDDGNGTKL
+744 
-753 ISSFL
+753 
-758 KMFDSILGLLNSI
+758 
-771 AKSFKDAWNDD
+771 FK
-782 TGVSV
+782 
-787 AKNLIDLFT
+787 
-796 NIATIIEA
+796 
-804 VAKAFR
+804 
-810 NAWVD
+810 
-815 DGNGTKLISSF
+815 
-826 LKMFDSILGLL
+826 
-837 NSIAKSF
+837 
-844 KDAWNDGGIG
+844 
-854 EKIAGNLLGIYTNI
+854 
-868 FNTIGNLADQFNKAW
+868 TIGNLADQFNKAW

-898 IVNVVLDTLKKM
+898 IINIVLGTIKELT
-910 AGATADW
+910 GATADW

-956 LPLAGFTITK
+956 LPLAGFTITN
-966 LIPAFLDALSGA
+966 LIPAFLDTLSAA
-978 IKLLNGIIDALK
+978 IKVINAIINALK
-990 PAGKWL
+990 PLGQWL
-996 FDSFLKPMAQWTGGV
+996 FKNFLEPLAKWTGGT
-1011 IVSVLGGIGKALG
+1011 IISI
-1024 VIGDWIGK
+1024 
-1032 HSEGFSNFV
+1032 
-1041 IAVAAFATALKAISM
+1041 LKGLAK
-1056 VQTAVTVISGIMS
+1056 
-1069 ALSGIGGITGALSL
+1069 ALSGISDWISTHQKAVELAAKTIIALFAFKAATAGLNGGVGLLGALADKATILAGQKGIISAFFGKITGLGDLKEAVTNVKSLASLGKLGWQSFAKKVGEFGSAFAEISKTSWSNVKSAGGYIANLAKAAGGGILSALST
-1083 LGSGLGG
+1083 LGG
-1090 IVTLLGGPFA
+1090 VITSAATATWGFTTALLSNPLTWIIAGIVV
-1100 LAIAAAI
+1100 AIAA
-1107 VVGVLLWKN
+1107 VVAAGVLLWKN
-1116 WDTVKEKAGQL
+1116 WDTIKEKAAQL

-1136 GIKVATEKV
+1136 GIKT
-1145 WGAIT
+1145 
-1150 TFLKKWGVDIL
+1150 
-1161 ILMFTGPAAPF
+1161 
-1172 ILFAKYV
+1172 
-1179 ATHWDSISSS
+1179 S
-1189 TSKIWGNVKDA
+1189 TSKAWDNVKA
-1200 ISDKAKEAFTKAKK
+1200 SISDKSKEAWDKSKK
-1214 HFGDLKD
+1214 YFGNLKD
-1221 SAGTHFENIRKSAA
+1221 SASTHFENLKKSTSDKFENIRSTISNKANTAKNSAVTTWENMKTSTATHFENIRKSAA
-1235 DKFESIKSSVS
+1235 DKFENIKTSVS
-1246 DKAKL
+1246 DKAKS
-1251 AKDKALDAWSIMK
+1251 AKDKALDAWSTMK

-1277 ASDAFDK
+1277 ASTAFDK
-1284 VSGWASDLGGRMA
+1284 VAGWAGGLGGRMA
-1297 SGLSNGIG
+1297 TGLKNGIR
-1305 GVKSA
+1305 GVKDA
-1310 AKGIANAILGTIGE
+1310 AKGIANAILNTIGS
-1324 AVNGVIRG
+1324 AVNGVIDG
-1332 IKWILNNVGA
+1332 VKWILKHVGA
-1342 KNAAKGIKEWDYPKF
+1342 SGAAKGLHHWSVPNF
-1357 ARGGTHKGGPALVND
+1357 ATGGTHRGGPALVND

-1391 FPQQRNFI
+1391 FPQRRNFI
-1399 ADMPAGTRIMNATN
+1399 ADMPAGTKIMNASN

-1423 HYAWG
+1423 HYAFG
-1428 IGNFTFPR
+1428 IG
-1436 INFPD
+1436 D
-1441 FSNMFSGLGGAW
+1441 FSFPEIHIPDMSNIFSGLGGAW
-1453 SSVVDTAE
+1453 DSVVDTAE

-1471 RVLDYAI
+1471 RVLDYAV
-1478 NKFTSY
+1478 NKFTKFT
-1484 SGLEHPALDVAQ
+1484 GLEHPALDVAT
-1496 GSVGKIKDGALG
+1496 GSVGKIKDGALN

-1520 PTGGSGVQ
+1520 PSGSGIK

-1534 RKALTKNGLPSNG
+1534 RKALSKNSLPTNG
-1547 TYTNAWLRQV
+1547 AYTNAWLRQV

-1566 AMGGNDGLLDGNAQ
+1566 AIQGDIGDINNKTGNLAQ
-1580 GLLQVKPGTFAAYKF
+1580 GLLQVIPPTFRANKF
-1595 PGYGNIMK
+1595 PGHGNILK
-1603 GYHNA
+1603 GYDNA
-1608 LAGIHY
+1608 LAAIHY
-1614 AKARYGSNM
+1614 AKGRYGSDM

-1714 VLLVIA
+1714 VLSVIA

>member
-17 INEQL
+17 VNEQL
-22 EKIYPAFEKVF
+22 EKIYPAFEKAF
-33 SRVEQIT
+33 SKVEQIT

-60 IDEVKKINENMSKQ
+60 IDEVKKINDNMSKQ

-87 KTGDGMAKGMAA
+87 KTGDGMAKGMAS

-147 AQKFDAQVASAEARM
+147 AQRFDAQVASAEARM

-170 ALAAEMQSEFDS
+170 ALAAEMQSEFDA

-204 KANIKSLRAEQADA
+204 KANIKSLRAEQAEA

-253 LIAQNDSLGAAYAKA
+253 LIAQNDSLGSTYAKV
-268 EDRSGSLKK
+268 EDRSSALKGALGK
-277 AISRLNT
+277 LNT
-284 ELNGSVNSTKQSNS
+284 ELDKSAVATKRTNNSF
-298 AMSSLGS
+298 SSMKNHLSELGN
-305 KLTNLTSRFSKLNGA
+305 KFSFL
-320 PKKALN
+320 
-326 ALINPM
+326 
-332 GSITK
+332 
-337 HLANIGNGSKKL
+337 GNGSNNLNRVASSAEKSRNSMSGL
-349 DNVGAAARR
+349 ARTVR
-358 SGGMLSGM
+358 MLG
-366 SRGLKSLASQLIIF
+366 SQLVVF
-380 TLLYQG
+380 TLMYQG
-386 VTMLAS
+386 IMMLAS
-392 GLGSALMTNSQFAA
+392 GLGSALMTNARFAA

-421 IYSAALPAI
+421 IYTAALPAI
-430 NALMSV
+430 NALMDV
-436 LAKATSYIAQFT
+436 LVKATGYIAQFT

-454 SYGAA
+454 SRGAA
-459 KQGASGLYNQVRA
+459 KQGAAGLYNQVRA
-472 INDTG
+472 INDTT
-477 SASKEASKQVRETN
+477 SASKTAASQVKETN

-558 PLQSVDS
+558 PLQSADS
-565 LDDDKPGVNFNIPD
+565 LDDNPGTNFNIPD
-579 GEQFGGAIAAAN
+579 GAQFGGAIAAAN
-591 ALKKI
+591 EFKKI
-596 LADLFKPMQEAWDK
+596 LAGLFKPMQEAWDK

-625 VGGLI
+625 VDGLI
-630 KAIGKSF
+630 KSIGKSF

-696 NLLHAIATSF
+696 NLLHSIATSF
-706 RDAWNDGTGVSVAK
+706 RSAWNDGTGQAIAA
-720 NLIDLFTNIATI
+720 NLLDIFTNI
-732 IEAVAKAFRNAW
+732 
-744 VDDGNGTKL
+744 
-753 ISSFL
+753 
-758 KMFDSILGLLNSI
+758 
-771 AKSFKDAWNDD
+771 FK
-782 TGVSV
+782 
-787 AKNLIDLFT
+787 
-796 NIATIIEA
+796 
-804 VAKAFR
+804 
-810 NAWVD
+810 
-815 DGNGTKLISSF
+815 
-826 LKMFDSILGLL
+826 
-837 NSIAKSF
+837 
-844 KDAWNDGGIG
+844 
-854 EKIAGNLLGIYTNI
+854 
-868 FNTIGNLADQFNKAW
+868 TIGNLADQFNKAW

-910 AGATADW
+910 TGATADW

-926 LNSIDGLLK
+926 LNSVDGLLK
-935 ALQPLTKN
+935 AIQPLTKN
-943 IGDGLLWFYKNVL
+943 IGDGLFWFYKNVL
-956 LPLAGFTITK
+956 LPLASFTITK
-966 LIPAFLDALSGA
+966 LIPTFLDTLSGA
-978 IKLLNGIIDALK
+978 IKLLNGIIEALK

-996 FDSFLKPMAQWTGGV
+996 FDSFLKPIAQWTGGV

-1056 VQTAVTVISGIMS
+1056 VQTAVTVVSGIMS

-1107 VVGVLLWKN
+1107 AVGVLLWKN

-1136 GIKVATEKV
+1136 GIKKVTEKV
-1145 WGAIT
+1145 WNGIT
-1150 TFLKKWGVDIL
+1150 KFLKKWGSDIL
-1161 ILMFTGPAAPF
+1161 IFMVTGPAAPF
-1172 ILFAKYV
+1172 ILFGKYV
-1179 ATHWDSISSS
+1179 SKHWDEISKS
-1189 TSKIWGNVKDA
+1189 TSKIWGNVKTT
-1200 ISDKAKEAFTKAKK
+1200 ITNKTKEAFNNGKK
-1214 HFGDLKD
+1214 YFGNLKD
-1221 SAGTHFENIRKSAA
+1221 SAISH
-1235 DKFESIKSSVS
+1235 FESIKKSASDKFENIKSTISSKASAAKDGALRAWSSMRDNTSPYFSSVKS
-1246 DKAKL
+1246 TAKN
-1251 AKDKALDAWSIMK
+1251 
-1264 QHTGPYFDAVKTT
+1264 
-1277 ASDAFDK
+1277 AFDN
-1284 VSGWASDLGGRMA
+1284 VASWAGNLGGRMA

-1305 GVKSA
+1305 AVRNA
-1310 AKGIANAILGTIGE
+1310 ARGIANAIVSVIGS
-1324 AVNGVIRG
+1324 AVNGVIDG
-1332 IKWILNNVGA
+1332 VKWILNHVGA
-1342 KNAAKGIKEWDYPKF
+1342 SGAAGGLHHWSIPNF
-1357 ARGGTHKGGPALVND
+1357 ATGGTHRGGPALVND
-1372 QQGSLYREAY
+1372 QAGSMYQEAY
-1382 QLPNGKTGL
+1382 QLPTGKIGV
-1391 FPQQRNFI
+1391 FPKQRNII
-1399 ADMPAGTRIMNATN
+1399 ANMPAGTKIMNATN
-1413 TAKLMQSNIP
+1413 TARLMQSNIP

-1428 IGNFTFPR
+1428 IGNFTFPK

-1441 FSNMFSGLGGAW
+1441 FSNLFSGLGGAW
-1453 SSVVDTAE
+1453 GSVVDTAE

-1471 RVLDYAI
+1471 RVLDYAV
-1478 NKFTSY
+1478 NKFTEFT
-1484 SGLEHPALDVAQ
+1484 GLEHPALDIAT
-1496 GSVGKIKDGALG
+1496 GSVGKIKDGALN

-1520 PTGGSGVQ
+1520 PSGSGIK

-1534 RKALTKNGLPSNG
+1534 RKSLSKNGLPTNG
-1547 TYTNAWLRQV
+1547 AYTNAWLRQV

-1566 AMGGNDGLLDGNAQ
+1566 AIQGDIGDINNKTGNLAQ
-1580 GLLQVKPGTFAAYKF
+1580 GLLQVIPPTFRANKF
-1595 PGYGNIMK
+1595 PGHGNILK
-1603 GYHNA
+1603 GYDNA
-1608 LAGIHY
+1608 LAAIHY
-1614 AKARYGSNM
+1614 AKGRYGSDM

-1714 VLLVIA
+1714 VLSVIA

>member
-22 EKIYPAFEKVF
+22 EKIYPAFEKAF
-33 SRVEQIT
+33 SKVEQIT

-60 IDEVKKINENMSKQ
+60 IDEVKKVNDNMSKQ

-87 KTGDGMAKGMAA
+87 KTGDGMAKGMAT

-170 ALAAEMQSEFDS
+170 ALAAEMQSEFDA

-253 LIAQNDSLGAAYAKA
+253 LIAQNDSLGATYAKV
-268 EDRSGSLKK
+268 EDRSSALNGALGK
-277 AISRLNT
+277 LNT
-284 ELNGSVNSTKQSNS
+284 ELDKSAVATKRTNNSF
-298 AMSSLGS
+298 SSMKNHLSELGN
-305 KLTNLTSRFSKLNGA
+305 KFSFL
-320 PKKALN
+320 
-326 ALINPM
+326 
-332 GSITK
+332 
-337 HLANIGNGSKKL
+337 GNGSNNLNRVASSAEKSR
-349 DNVGAAARR
+349 NSM
-358 SGGMLSGM
+358 SGLAGTVRMLG
-366 SRGLKSLASQLIIF
+366 SQLVVF
-380 TLLYQG
+380 TLMYQG
-386 VTMLAS
+386 IMMLAS
-392 GLGSALMTNSQFAA
+392 GLGSALMTNARFAA

-421 IYSAALPAI
+421 IYTAALPAI
-430 NALMSV
+430 NALMDV
-436 LAKATSYIAQFT
+436 LVKATGYIAQFT

-454 SYGAA
+454 SRGAA
-459 KQGASGLYNQVRA
+459 KQGAAGLYNQVRA

-565 LDDDKPGVNFNIPD
+565 LDDDKPGVNFNVPD

-596 LADLFKPMQEAWDK
+596 LAELFKPMQEAWNK
-610 YGKRVIDAWKYALRE
+610 YGKSVIEAWKYALRE

-665 DIAKA
+665 DVAKA
-670 FKDAWNDGGRGTK
+670 FKDAWNDGGRGTN
-683 LIQTIFDAFNSIL
+683 LIQTIFNALNSVL
-696 NLLHAIATSF
+696 DLLHVIATSF
-706 RDAWNDGTGVSVAK
+706 REAWNDGTGVSIAK
-720 NLIDLFTNIATI
+720 NLIDLFTNIA
-732 IEAVAKAFRNAW
+732 A
-744 VDDGNGTKL
+744 
-753 ISSFL
+753 
-758 KMFDSILGLLNSI
+758 
-771 AKSFKDAWNDD
+771 
-782 TGVSV
+782 
-787 AKNLIDLFT
+787 
-796 NIATIIEA
+796 IIEA

-854 EKIAGNLLGIYTNI
+854 EKIAGNLLEIYTNI
-868 FNTIGNLADQFNKAW
+868 FSTISSLANQFKSAW
-883 NAGNVGKSI
+883 DSAGLGQTI
-892 FSGILG
+892 FNDILK
-898 IVNVVLDTLKKM
+898 IINSVLDSLKGVTKS
-910 AGATADW
+910 TSDW

-935 ALQPLTKN
+935 AIQPLTKN
-943 IGDGLLWFYKNVL
+943 IGDGLQWFYNNVL

-1011 IVSVLGGIGKALG
+1011 IVSVLEGVGKALG
-1024 VIGDWIGK
+1024 VVGDWISK
-1032 HSEGFSNFV
+1032 HSESFSNFV
-1041 IAVAAFATALKAISM
+1041 IAVASFAAALKAIST
-1056 VQTAVTVISGIMS
+1056 VKAAVTVVSGIMS

-1090 IVTLLGGPFA
+1090 IITLLGGPFT

-1107 VVGVLLWKN
+1107 GIGVLLWKN
-1116 WDTVKEKAGQL
+1116 WDTVKQKAGQL
-1127 GKWIGEKWD
+1127 GKWIGEKWN
-1136 GIKVATEKV
+1136 GIKDVTEKV
-1145 WGAIT
+1145 WNGIT
-1150 TFLKKWGVDIL
+1150 KFLKKWGSDIL
-1161 ILMFTGPAAPF
+1161 ILMVTGPAAPF
-1172 ILFAKYV
+1172 ILFGKYV
-1179 ATHWDSISSS
+1179 SKHWDEISKS
-1189 TSKIWGNVKDA
+1189 TSKIWGNVKST
-1200 ISDKAKEAFTKAKK
+1200 ITNKTKEAFDNGKK
-1214 HFGDLKD
+1214 YFGNLKD
-1221 SAGTHFENIRKSAA
+1221 SAASH
-1235 DKFESIKSSVS
+1235 FESIKKSAS
-1246 DKAKL
+1246 DKFENIKSTISSKASG
-1251 AKDKALDAWSIMK
+1251 AKDGALRAWASMRDN
-1264 QHTGPYFDAVKTT
+1264 TGPYFSSVKST
-1277 ASDAFDK
+1277 AKNAFDN
-1284 VSGWASDLGGRMA
+1284 VASWAGNLGGRMA
-1297 SGLSNGIG
+1297 SGLRS
-1305 GVKSA
+1305 GVSA
-1310 AKGIANAILGTIGE
+1310 I
-1324 AVNGVIRG
+1324 
-1332 IKWILNNVGA
+1332 
-1342 KNAAKGIKEWDYPKF
+1342 KNAAKSIGSAILSPVKSAINGALKGIRHVLNSVGAGSAANKIFDFNIPGF
-1357 ARGGTHKGGPALVND
+1357 AKGGTHRGGPALVND
-1372 QQGSLYREAY
+1372 QAGGTYREAY
-1382 QLPNGKTGL
+1382 QLPNGKVGM
-1391 FPQQRNFI
+1391 FPEQRNII
-1399 ADMPAGTRIMNATN
+1399 ANMPAGTKIMNATN
-1413 TAKLMQSNIP
+1413 TARLMQSNIP
-1423 HYAWG
+1423 HYAFG
-1428 IGNFTFPR
+1428 IGDFTFPE
-1436 INFPD
+1436 IHIPNL
-1441 FSNMFSGLGGAW
+1441 SNIFSGIGGAW
-1453 SSVVDTAE
+1453 DSVVDTTE
-1461 SIFDD
+1461 SILDD

-1471 RVLDYAI
+1471 RVLDYFV
-1478 NKFTSY
+1478 NKFTSF
-1484 SGLEHPALDVAQ
+1484 SGLAGMPLDFAKGGIKTV
-1496 GSVGKIKDGALG
+1496 KDGALST
-1508 MVKKAL
+1508 VKKAL

-1520 PTGGSGVQ
+1520 PSGSGIK

-1534 RKALTKNGLPSNG
+1534 RKALSKNSLPTNG
-1547 TYTNAWLRQV
+1547 AYTNAWLRQV

-1566 AMGGNDGLLDGNAQ
+1566 AIQGDIGDINNKTGNLAQ
-1580 GLLQVKPGTFAAYKF
+1580 GLLQVIPPTFRANKF
-1595 PGYGNIMK
+1595 PGHGNILK
-1603 GYHNA
+1603 GYDNA
-1608 LAGIHY
+1608 LAAIHY
-1614 AKARYGSNM
+1614 AKGRYGSDM

-1699 SNGNNTQTGG
+1699 SNGNNTRTGG

-1714 VLLVIA
+1714 VLSVIA

>member
-87 KTGDGMAKGMAA
+87 KTGDGMAKGMAS

-128 VSYLQNKKAVATSS
+128 VSFLQNKKAVATSS

-170 ALAAEMQSEFDS
+170 ALAAEMQSEFDA

-204 KANIKSLRAEQADA
+204 KANIKSLRAEQAEA

-253 LIAQNDSLGAAYAKA
+253 LIAQNDSLGSTYAKV
-268 EDRSGSLKK
+268 EDRSSALKSALGK
-277 AISRLNT
+277 LNT
-284 ELNGSVNSTKQSNS
+284 ELDKSAVATKRTNNSF
-298 AMSSLGS
+298 SSMKNHLSELGN
-305 KLTNLTSRFSKLNGA
+305 KFSFL
-320 PKKALN
+320 
-326 ALINPM
+326 
-332 GSITK
+332 
-337 HLANIGNGSKKL
+337 GNGSNNLNRVASSAEKSRNSMSGL
-349 DNVGAAARR
+349 ARTVR
-358 SGGMLSGM
+358 MLG
-366 SRGLKSLASQLIIF
+366 SQLVVF
-380 TLLYQG
+380 TLMYQG
-386 VTMLAS
+386 IMMLAS
-392 GLGSALMTNSQFAA
+392 GLGSALMTNARFAA

-421 IYSAALPAI
+421 IYTAALPAI
-430 NALMSV
+430 NALMDV
-436 LAKATSYIAQFT
+436 LVKATGYIAQFT

-454 SYGAA
+454 SRGAA
-459 KQGASGLYNQVRA
+459 KKGAAGLYNQVRA

-532 FDEINVLSSAE
+532 FDEINTLSSAE
-543 DKPDYSYDKQKADKQ
+543 DNPDYSYDKQKPDKQ
-558 PLQSVDS
+558 PLQSADS
-565 LDDDKPGVNFNIPD
+565 LDDVPGTNFNIPD
-579 GEQFGGAIAAAN
+579 GAQFGGAIAAAN

-596 LADLFKPMQEAWDK
+596 LADLFKPMKEAWDK

-696 NLLHAIATSF
+696 NLLHSIATSF
-706 RDAWNDGTGVSVAK
+706 RSAWNDGTGQAIAA
-720 NLIDLFTNIATI
+720 NLLDIFTNI
-732 IEAVAKAFRNAW
+732 
-744 VDDGNGTKL
+744 
-753 ISSFL
+753 
-758 KMFDSILGLLNSI
+758 
-771 AKSFKDAWNDD
+771 FK
-782 TGVSV
+782 
-787 AKNLIDLFT
+787 
-796 NIATIIEA
+796 
-804 VAKAFR
+804 
-810 NAWVD
+810 
-815 DGNGTKLISSF
+815 
-826 LKMFDSILGLL
+826 
-837 NSIAKSF
+837 
-844 KDAWNDGGIG
+844 
-854 EKIAGNLLGIYTNI
+854 
-868 FNTIGNLADQFNKAW
+868 TIGNLADQFNKAW

-910 AGATADW
+910 TGATADW

-926 LNSIDGLLK
+926 LNSVDGLLK
-935 ALQPLTKN
+935 AIQPLTKN
-943 IGDGLLWFYKNVL
+943 IGDGLFWFYKNVL
-956 LPLAGFTITK
+956 LPLASFTITK
-966 LIPAFLDALSGA
+966 LIPTFLDALSGA
-978 IKLLNGIIDALK
+978 IKLLNGIIEALK

-996 FDSFLKPMAQWTGGV
+996 FDSFLKPIAQWTGGV

-1056 VQTAVTVISGIMS
+1056 VQTAVTVVSGIMS

-1107 VVGVLLWKN
+1107 AVGVLLWKN

-1127 GKWIGEKWD
+1127 GKWIGEKWND
-1136 GIKVATEKV
+1136 IKVVTEKV
-1145 WGAIT
+1145 WNGIMK
-1150 TFLKKWGVDIL
+1150 FLQKWGVDIL

-1172 ILFAKYV
+1172 ILFGKYV
-1179 ATHWDSISSS
+1179 SEHWDSISKS
-1189 TSKIWGNVKDA
+1189 TSKVWNDVKTA
-1200 ISDKAKEAFTKAKK
+1200 ISDKAKEAFANAKK

-1221 SAGTHFENIRKSAA
+1221 AATSHFENLRKSAA
-1235 DKFESIKSSVS
+1235 DKFENIRSSISSKANSAKDGALNAWATMRNNTSPYFDSIKSS
-1246 DKAKL
+1246 
-1251 AKDKALDAWSIMK
+1251 
-1264 QHTGPYFDAVKTT
+1264 
-1277 ASDAFDK
+1277 ASNAFDN
-1284 VSGWASDLGGRMA
+1284 VANWAGNLGGRMA
-1297 SGLSNGIG
+1297 SGLNNGIG
-1305 GVKSA
+1305 AVKNA
-1310 AKGIANAILGTIGE
+1310 ARGIANSIVSVIGS
-1324 AVNGVIRG
+1324 AVNGVIDG
-1332 IKWILNNVGA
+1332 VKWILNHVGA
-1342 KNAAKGIKEWDYPKF
+1342 SGAAGGMHHWSIPNF
-1357 ARGGTHKGGPALVND
+1357 ATGGTHRGGPALVND
-1372 QQGSLYREAY
+1372 QVGSMYQEAY
-1382 QLPNGKTGL
+1382 QLPTGKIGI
-1391 FPQQRNFI
+1391 FPKQRNII
-1399 ADMPAGTRIMNATN
+1399 ANMPAGTKIMNATN

-1614 AKARYGSNM
+1614 AKARYGSDM

-1714 VLLVIA
+1714 VLSVIA

>member
-87 KTGDGMAKGMAA
+87 KTGDGMAKGMAS

-170 ALAAEMQSEFDS
+170 ALAAEMQSEFDA

-204 KANIKSLRAEQADA
+204 KANIKSLRVEQADA

-253 LIAQNDSLGAAYAKA
+253 LIAQNDSLGSTYAKV
-268 EDRSGSLKK
+268 EDRSSALKGALGK
-277 AISRLNT
+277 LNT
-284 ELNGSVNSTKQSNS
+284 ELDKSAVATKRTNNSF
-298 AMSSLGS
+298 SSMKNHLSELGN
-305 KLTNLTSRFSKLNGA
+305 KFSFL
-320 PKKALN
+320 
-326 ALINPM
+326 
-332 GSITK
+332 
-337 HLANIGNGSKKL
+337 GNGSNNLNRVASSAEKSR
-349 DNVGAAARR
+349 NSM
-358 SGGMLSGM
+358 SGLAGTVRMLG
-366 SRGLKSLASQLIIF
+366 SQLVVF
-380 TLLYQG
+380 TLMYQG
-386 VTMLAS
+386 IMMLAS
-392 GLGSALMTNSQFAA
+392 GLGSALMTNARFAA

-421 IYSAALPAI
+421 IYTAALPAI
-430 NALMSV
+430 NALMNV
-436 LAKATSYIAQFT
+436 LVKATGYIAQFT

-454 SYGAA
+454 SRGAA
-459 KQGASGLYNQVRA
+459 KQGAAGLYNQVRA

-532 FDEINVLSSAE
+532 FDEINTLSSAE
-543 DKPDYSYDKQKADKQ
+543 DNPDYSYDKQKPDKQ
-558 PLQSVDS
+558 PLQSADS
-565 LDDDKPGVNFNIPD
+565 LDDVPGTNFNVPD

-630 KAIGKSF
+630 KAIVKSF

-696 NLLHAIATSF
+696 NLLHSIATSF
-706 RDAWNDGTGVSVAK
+706 RSAWNDGTGQAIAA
-720 NLIDLFTNIATI
+720 NLLDIFTNI
-732 IEAVAKAFRNAW
+732 
-744 VDDGNGTKL
+744 
-753 ISSFL
+753 
-758 KMFDSILGLLNSI
+758 
-771 AKSFKDAWNDD
+771 FK
-782 TGVSV
+782 
-787 AKNLIDLFT
+787 
-796 NIATIIEA
+796 
-804 VAKAFR
+804 
-810 NAWVD
+810 
-815 DGNGTKLISSF
+815 
-826 LKMFDSILGLL
+826 
-837 NSIAKSF
+837 
-844 KDAWNDGGIG
+844 
-854 EKIAGNLLGIYTNI
+854 
-868 FNTIGNLADQFNKAW
+868 TIGNLADQFNKAW

-910 AGATADW
+910 TGATADW

-926 LNSIDGLLK
+926 LNSVDGLLK
-935 ALQPLTKN
+935 AIQPLTQN
-943 IGDGLLWFYKNVL
+943 IGDGLFWFYKNVL
-956 LPLAGFTITK
+956 LPLASFTITK
-966 LIPAFLDALSGA
+966 LIPTFLDALSGA
-978 IKLLNGIIDALK
+978 IKLLNGIIEALK

-996 FDSFLKPMAQWTGGV
+996 FDSFLKPIAQWTGGV

-1056 VQTAVTVISGIMS
+1056 VQTAVTVVSGIMS

-1107 VVGVLLWKN
+1107 AVGVLLWKN

-1127 GKWIGEKWD
+1127 GKWIGEKWND
-1136 GIKVATEKV
+1136 IKVVTEKV
-1145 WGAIT
+1145 WNGIMK
-1150 TFLKKWGVDIL
+1150 FLQKWGVDIL

-1172 ILFAKYV
+1172 ILFGKYV
-1179 ATHWDSISSS
+1179 SEHWDSISKS
-1189 TSKIWGNVKDA
+1189 TSKVWNDVKTA
-1200 ISDKAKEAFTKAKK
+1200 ISDKAKEAFANAKK

-1221 SAGTHFENIRKSAA
+1221 AATSHFENLRKSAA
-1235 DKFESIKSSVS
+1235 DKFENIRSSISSKANSAKDGALNAWATMRNNTSPYFDSIKSS
-1246 DKAKL
+1246 
-1251 AKDKALDAWSIMK
+1251 
-1264 QHTGPYFDAVKTT
+1264 
-1277 ASDAFDK
+1277 ASNAFDN
-1284 VSGWASDLGGRMA
+1284 VANWAGNLGGRMA

-1305 GVKSA
+1305 AVKNA
-1310 AKGIANAILGTIGE
+1310 ARGIANAIVSVIGS
-1324 AVNGVIRG
+1324 AVNGVIDG
-1332 IKWILNNVGA
+1332 VKWILNHVGA
-1342 KNAAKGIKEWDYPKF
+1342 SGAAGGLHHWSIPNF
-1357 ARGGTHKGGPALVND
+1357 ATGGTHRGGPALVND
-1372 QQGSLYREAY
+1372 QAGSIYQEAY
-1382 QLPNGKTGL
+1382 QLPTGKIGI
-1391 FPQQRNFI
+1391 FPKQRNII
-1399 ADMPAGTRIMNATN
+1399 ANMPAGTKIMNATN

-1580 GLLQVKPGTFAAYKF
+1580 GLLQVKPRTFAAYKF

-1614 AKARYGSNM
+1614 AKARYGSDM

-1714 VLLVIA
+1714 VLSVIA

-1726 GNDGGQQATVEQ
+1726 GNDGEQQATVEQ

>member
-170 ALAAEMQSEFDS
+170 ALAAEMQSEFDA

-204 KANIKSLRAEQADA
+204 KANIKSLRVEQADA

-238 KIGDQAAKQEAKMAK
+238 KLGDQAAKQEAKMAK
-253 LIAQNDSLGAAYAKA
+253 LIAQNDSLGSTYAKV
-268 EDRSGSLKK
+268 EDRSSALKGALGK
-277 AISRLNT
+277 LNT
-284 ELNGSVNSTKQSNS
+284 ELDKSAVATKRTNNSF
-298 AMSSLGS
+298 SSMKNHLSELGN
-305 KLTNLTSRFSKLNGA
+305 KFSFL
-320 PKKALN
+320 
-326 ALINPM
+326 
-332 GSITK
+332 
-337 HLANIGNGSKKL
+337 GNGSNNLNRVASSAEKSRNSMSGL
-349 DNVGAAARR
+349 ARTVR
-358 SGGMLSGM
+358 MLG
-366 SRGLKSLASQLIIF
+366 SQLVVF
-380 TLLYQG
+380 TLMYQG
-386 VTMLAS
+386 IMMLAS
-392 GLGSALMTNSQFAA
+392 GLGSALMTNARFAA

-421 IYSAALPAI
+421 IYTAALPAI
-430 NALMSV
+430 NALMDV
-436 LAKATSYIAQFT
+436 LVKATGYIAQFT

-454 SYGAA
+454 SRGAA
-459 KQGASGLYNQVRA
+459 KQGAAGLYNQVRA

-532 FDEINVLSSAE
+532 FDEINTLSSAE
-543 DKPDYSYDKQKADKQ
+543 DNPDYSYDKQKPDKQ
-558 PLQSVDS
+558 PLQSADS
-565 LDDDKPGVNFNIPD
+565 LDDVPGTNFNIPD
-579 GEQFGGAIAAAN
+579 GAQFGGAIAAAN
-591 ALKKI
+591 EFKKI

-610 YGKRVIDAWKYALRE
+610 YGKRVTDAWEYALRE

-657 ADVLNIIG
+657 SDVLNIIG

-696 NLLHAIATSF
+696 NLLHSIATSF
-706 RDAWNDGTGVSVAK
+706 RSAWNDGTGQAIAA
-720 NLIDLFTNIATI
+720 NLLDIFTNI
-732 IEAVAKAFRNAW
+732 
-744 VDDGNGTKL
+744 
-753 ISSFL
+753 
-758 KMFDSILGLLNSI
+758 
-771 AKSFKDAWNDD
+771 FK
-782 TGVSV
+782 
-787 AKNLIDLFT
+787 
-796 NIATIIEA
+796 
-804 VAKAFR
+804 
-810 NAWVD
+810 
-815 DGNGTKLISSF
+815 
-826 LKMFDSILGLL
+826 
-837 NSIAKSF
+837 
-844 KDAWNDGGIG
+844 
-854 EKIAGNLLGIYTNI
+854 
-868 FNTIGNLADQFNKAW
+868 TIGNLADQFNKAW

-910 AGATADW
+910 TGATADW

-926 LNSIDGLLK
+926 LNSVDGLLK
-935 ALQPLTKN
+935 AIQPLTKN
-943 IGDGLLWFYKNVL
+943 IGDGLFWFYKNVL
-956 LPLAGFTITK
+956 LPLASFTITK
-966 LIPAFLDALSGA
+966 LIPTFLDALSGA
-978 IKLLNGIIDALK
+978 IKLLNGIIEALK

-996 FDSFLKPMAQWTGGV
+996 FDSFLKPIAQWTGGV
-1011 IVSVLGGIGKALG
+1011 VVSVLGGIGKALG
-1024 VIGDWIGK
+1024 VVGDWISK

-1056 VQTAVTVISGIMS
+1056 VQTAVTVVSGIMS

-1107 VVGVLLWKN
+1107 AVGVLLWKN

-1127 GKWIGEKWD
+1127 GKWIGEKWND
-1136 GIKVATEKV
+1136 IKVVTEKV
-1145 WGAIT
+1145 WNGIMK
-1150 TFLKKWGVDIL
+1150 FLQKWGVDIL

-1172 ILFAKYV
+1172 ILFGKYV
-1179 ATHWDSISSS
+1179 SEHWDSISKS
-1189 TSKIWGNVKDA
+1189 TSKVWNDVKTA
-1200 ISDKAKEAFTKAKK
+1200 ISDKAKEAFANAKK

-1221 SAGTHFENIRKSAA
+1221 AATSHFENLRKSAA
-1235 DKFESIKSSVS
+1235 DKFENIRSSISSKANSAKDGALNAWATMRNNTSPYFDSIKSS
-1246 DKAKL
+1246 
-1251 AKDKALDAWSIMK
+1251 
-1264 QHTGPYFDAVKTT
+1264 
-1277 ASDAFDK
+1277 ASNAFDN
-1284 VSGWASDLGGRMA
+1284 VANWAGNLGGRMA

-1305 GVKSA
+1305 AIKNA
-1310 AKGIANAILGTIGE
+1310 ARGIANAIVSVIGS
-1324 AVNGVIRG
+1324 AVNGVIDG
-1332 IKWILNNVGA
+1332 VKWILNHVGA
-1342 KNAAKGIKEWDYPKF
+1342 SGAAGGLYHWAIPNF
-1357 ARGGTHKGGPALVND
+1357 ATGGTHRGGPALVND
-1372 QQGSLYREAY
+1372 QAGSIYQEAY
-1382 QLPNGKTGL
+1382 QLPTGKIGI
-1391 FPQQRNFI
+1391 FPKQRNII
-1399 ADMPAGTRIMNATN
+1399 ANMPAGTKIMNATN

-1520 PTGGSGVQ
+1520 PTGSSGVQ

-1614 AKARYGSNM
+1614 AKARYGSDM

-1714 VLLVIA
+1714 VLSVIA

>member
-87 KTGDGMAKGMAA
+87 KTGDGMAKGMAS

-128 VSYLQNKKAVATSS
+128 VSFLQNKKAVATSS

-170 ALAAEMQSEFDS
+170 ALAAEMQSEFDA

-204 KANIKSLRAEQADA
+204 KANIKSLRAEQAEA

-253 LIAQNDSLGAAYAKA
+253 LIAQNDSLGSTYAKV
-268 EDRSGSLKK
+268 EDRSSALKGALGK
-277 AISRLNT
+277 LNT
-284 ELNGSVNSTKQSNS
+284 ELDKSAVATKRTNNSF
-298 AMSSLGS
+298 SSMKNHLSELGN
-305 KLTNLTSRFSKLNGA
+305 KFSFL
-320 PKKALN
+320 
-326 ALINPM
+326 
-332 GSITK
+332 
-337 HLANIGNGSKKL
+337 GNGSNNLNRVASSAEKSRNSMSGL
-349 DNVGAAARR
+349 ARTVR
-358 SGGMLSGM
+358 MLG
-366 SRGLKSLASQLIIF
+366 SQLVVF
-380 TLLYQG
+380 TLMYQG
-386 VTMLAS
+386 IMMLAS
-392 GLGSALMTNSQFAA
+392 GLGSALMTNARFAA

-421 IYSAALPAI
+421 IYTAALPAI
-430 NALMSV
+430 NALMDV
-436 LAKATSYIAQFT
+436 LVKATGYIAQFT

-454 SYGAA
+454 SRGAA
-459 KQGASGLYNQVRA
+459 KQGAAGLYNQVRA

-565 LDDDKPGVNFNIPD
+565 LDDDKPGVNFNVPD

-696 NLLHAIATSF
+696 NLLHSIATSF
-706 RDAWNDGTGVSVAK
+706 RSAWNDGTGQAIAA
-720 NLIDLFTNIATI
+720 NLLDIFTNI
-732 IEAVAKAFRNAW
+732 
-744 VDDGNGTKL
+744 
-753 ISSFL
+753 
-758 KMFDSILGLLNSI
+758 
-771 AKSFKDAWNDD
+771 FK
-782 TGVSV
+782 
-787 AKNLIDLFT
+787 
-796 NIATIIEA
+796 
-804 VAKAFR
+804 
-810 NAWVD
+810 
-815 DGNGTKLISSF
+815 
-826 LKMFDSILGLL
+826 
-837 NSIAKSF
+837 
-844 KDAWNDGGIG
+844 
-854 EKIAGNLLGIYTNI
+854 
-868 FNTIGNLADQFNKAW
+868 TIGNLADQFNKAW

-898 IVNVVLDTLKKM
+898 IINIVLGTIKELT
-910 AGATADW
+910 GATADW

-956 LPLAGFTITK
+956 LPLAGFTITN
-966 LIPAFLDALSGA
+966 LIPAFLDTLSAA
-978 IKLLNGIIDALK
+978 IKVINAIINALK
-990 PAGKWL
+990 PLGQWL
-996 FDSFLKPMAQWTGGV
+996 FKNFLEPLAKWTGGT
-1011 IVSVLGGIGKALG
+1011 IISI
-1024 VIGDWIGK
+1024 
-1032 HSEGFSNFV
+1032 
-1041 IAVAAFATALKAISM
+1041 LKGLAK
-1056 VQTAVTVISGIMS
+1056 
-1069 ALSGIGGITGALSL
+1069 ALSGISDWISTHQKAVELAAKTIIALFAFKAATAGLNGGVGLLGALADKATILAGQKGIISAFFGKITGLGDLKEAVTNVKSLASLGKLGWQSFAKKIGEFGSAFADISKTSWSNVKSAGGYIADLTKAAGGGILSALST
-1083 LGSGLGG
+1083 LGG
-1090 IVTLLGGPFA
+1090 VITSAATATWGFTTALLSNPLTWIIAGIVVAITA
-1100 LAIAAAI
+1100 VIAA
-1107 VVGVLLWKN
+1107 GVLLYKN
-1116 WDTVKEKAGQL
+1116 WDVIKAKAGEL
-1127 GKWIGEKWD
+1127 GKWLGEKWD
-1136 GIKVATEKV
+1136 GIKT
-1145 WGAIT
+1145 
-1150 TFLKKWGVDIL
+1150 
-1161 ILMFTGPAAPF
+1161 
-1172 ILFAKYV
+1172 
-1179 ATHWDSISSS
+1179 S
-1189 TSKIWGNVKDA
+1189 TSKAWDNVKASISDKSKEA
-1200 ISDKAKEAFTKAKK
+1200 WDKSKKYFGNLKDSASTHFENLKKATSDKFENIRSTISDKANTAKN
-1214 HFGDLKD
+1214 
-1221 SAGTHFENIRKSAA
+1221 SAVTTWNNMKTSTATHFENIRKSAA

-1246 DKAKL
+1246 DKAKS
-1251 AKDKALDAWSIMK
+1251 AKDKALDAWSTMK

-1284 VSGWASDLGGRMA
+1284 VSGWAGGLGGRMA
-1297 SGLSNGIG
+1297 TGLKNGIR
-1305 GVKSA
+1305 GVKDA
-1310 AKGIANAILGTIGE
+1310 AKGIANAILNTIGS
-1324 AVNGVIRG
+1324 AVNGVIDG
-1332 IKWILNNVGA
+1332 VKWILKHVGA
-1342 KNAAKGIKEWDYPKF
+1342 SGAAKGLHHWSVPNF
-1357 ARGGTHKGGPALVND
+1357 ATGGTHRGGPALVND

-1391 FPQQRNFI
+1391 FPQRRNFI
-1399 ADMPAGTRIMNATN
+1399 ADMPAGTKIMNASN

-1423 HYAWG
+1423 HYAFG
-1428 IGNFTFPR
+1428 IG
-1436 INFPD
+1436 D
-1441 FSNMFSGLGGAW
+1441 FSFPEIHIPDMSNIFSGLGGAW
-1453 SSVVDTAE
+1453 DSVVDTAE

-1471 RVLDYAI
+1471 RVLDYAV
-1478 NKFTSY
+1478 NKFTKFT
-1484 SGLEHPALDVAQ
+1484 GLEHPALDVAT
-1496 GSVGKIKDGALG
+1496 GSVGKIKDGALN

-1520 PTGGSGVQ
+1520 PSGSGIK

-1534 RKALTKNGLPSNG
+1534 RKALSKNSLPTNG
-1547 TYTNAWLRQV
+1547 AYTNAWLRQV

-1566 AMGGNDGLLDGNAQ
+1566 AIQGDIGDINNKTGNLAQ
-1580 GLLQVKPGTFAAYKF
+1580 GLLQVIPPTFRANKF
-1595 PGYGNIMK
+1595 PGHGNILK
-1603 GYHNA
+1603 GYDNA
-1608 LAGIHY
+1608 LAAIHY
-1614 AKARYGSNM
+1614 AKGRYGSDM

-1672 SEMMGFGQ
+1672 SKMMGFGQ

-1714 VLLVIA
+1714 VLSVIA

>member
-22 EKIYPAFEKVF
+22 EKIYPAFEKAF
-33 SRVEQIT
+33 SKVEQIT

-87 KTGDGMAKGMAA
+87 KTGDGMAKGMAS

-128 VSYLQNKKAVATSS
+128 VSFLQNKKAVATSS

-170 ALAAEMQSEFDS
+170 ALAAEMQSEFDA

-253 LIAQNDSLGAAYAKA
+253 LIAQNDSLGATYAKV
-268 EDRSGSLKK
+268 EDRSSALNGALGK
-277 AISRLNT
+277 LNT
-284 ELNGSVNSTKQSNS
+284 ELDKSAVATKRTNNSF
-298 AMSSLGS
+298 SSMKNHLSELGN
-305 KLTNLTSRFSKLNGA
+305 KFSFL
-320 PKKALN
+320 
-326 ALINPM
+326 
-332 GSITK
+332 
-337 HLANIGNGSKKL
+337 GNGSNNLNRVASSAEKSR
-349 DNVGAAARR
+349 NSM
-358 SGGMLSGM
+358 SGLAGTVRMLG
-366 SRGLKSLASQLIIF
+366 SQLVVF
-380 TLLYQG
+380 TLMYQG
-386 VTMLAS
+386 IMMLAS
-392 GLGSALMTNSQFAA
+392 GLGSALMTNARFAA

-421 IYSAALPAI
+421 IYTAALPAI
-430 NALMSV
+430 NALMDV
-436 LAKATSYIAQFT
+436 LVKATGYIAQFT

-454 SYGAA
+454 SRGAA
-459 KQGASGLYNQVRA
+459 KQGAAGLYNQVRA

-532 FDEINVLSSAE
+532 FDEINTLSSAE
-543 DKPDYSYDKQKADKQ
+543 DNPNYSYDKQKPDKQ
-558 PLQSVDS
+558 PLQSADS
-565 LDDDKPGVNFNIPD
+565 LDDVPGTNFNIPD
-579 GEQFGGAIAAAN
+579 GAQFGGAIAAAN
-591 ALKKI
+591 EFKKI

-610 YGKRVIDAWKYALRE
+610 YGKRVTDAWEYALRE

-696 NLLHAIATSF
+696 NLLHSIATSF
-706 RDAWNDGTGVSVAK
+706 RSAWNDGTGQAIAA
-720 NLIDLFTNIATI
+720 NLLDIFTNI
-732 IEAVAKAFRNAW
+732 
-744 VDDGNGTKL
+744 
-753 ISSFL
+753 
-758 KMFDSILGLLNSI
+758 
-771 AKSFKDAWNDD
+771 FK
-782 TGVSV
+782 
-787 AKNLIDLFT
+787 
-796 NIATIIEA
+796 
-804 VAKAFR
+804 
-810 NAWVD
+810 
-815 DGNGTKLISSF
+815 
-826 LKMFDSILGLL
+826 
-837 NSIAKSF
+837 
-844 KDAWNDGGIG
+844 
-854 EKIAGNLLGIYTNI
+854 
-868 FNTIGNLADQFNKAW
+868 TIGNLADQFNKAW

-898 IVNVVLDTLKKM
+898 IINIVLGTIKELT
-910 AGATADW
+910 GATADW

-956 LPLAGFTITK
+956 LPLAGFTITN
-966 LIPAFLDALSGA
+966 LIPAFLDTLSAA
-978 IKLLNGIIDALK
+978 IKVINAIINALK
-990 PAGKWL
+990 PLGQWL
-996 FDSFLKPMAQWTGGV
+996 FKNFLEPLAKWTGGT
-1011 IVSVLGGIGKALG
+1011 IISI
-1024 VIGDWIGK
+1024 
-1032 HSEGFSNFV
+1032 
-1041 IAVAAFATALKAISM
+1041 LKGLAK
-1056 VQTAVTVISGIMS
+1056 
-1069 ALSGIGGITGALSL
+1069 ALSGISDWISTHQKAVELAAKTIIALFAFKAATAGLNGGVGLLGALADKATILAGQKGIISAFFGKITGLGDLKEAVTNVKSLASLGKLGWQSFAKKIGEFGSAFADISKTSWSNVKSAGGYIADLTKAAGGGILSALST
-1083 LGSGLGG
+1083 LGG
-1090 IVTLLGGPFA
+1090 VITSAATATWGFTTALLSNPLTWIIAGIVVAITA
-1100 LAIAAAI
+1100 VIAA
-1107 VVGVLLWKN
+1107 GVLLYKN

-1127 GKWIGEKWD
+1127 GKWIGEKWND
-1136 GIKVATEKV
+1136 IKVVTEKV
-1145 WGAIT
+1145 WNGIMK
-1150 TFLKKWGVDIL
+1150 FLQKWGVDIL

-1172 ILFAKYV
+1172 ILFGKYV
-1179 ATHWDSISSS
+1179 SEHWDSISKS
-1189 TSKIWGNVKDA
+1189 TSKVWNDVKTT
-1200 ISDKAKEAFTKAKK
+1200 ISDKAKEAFANAKK

-1221 SAGTHFENIRKSAA
+1221 AATSHFENLRKSAA
-1235 DKFESIKSSVS
+1235 DKFENIRSSISSKANSAKDGALNAWATMRNNTSPYFDSIKSS
-1246 DKAKL
+1246 
-1251 AKDKALDAWSIMK
+1251 
-1264 QHTGPYFDAVKTT
+1264 
-1277 ASDAFDK
+1277 ASNAFDN
-1284 VSGWASDLGGRMA
+1284 VANWAGNLGGRIA
-1297 SGLSNGIG
+1297 SGLRSGVSAIKNAAESIG
-1305 GVKSA
+1305 TSILSPVK
-1310 AKGIANAILGTIGE
+1310 N
-1324 AVNGVIRG
+1324 AVNGALRG
-1332 IKWILNNVGA
+1332 IRHVLNSVGA
-1342 KNAAKGIKEWDYPKF
+1342 SSAANKISDFNIPGF
-1357 ARGGTHKGGPALVND
+1357 AKGGTHRGGPALVND
-1372 QQGSLYREAY
+1372 QAGGMYREAY
-1382 QLPNGKTGL
+1382 QLPNGKVGV
-1391 FPQQRNFI
+1391 FPEQRNII
-1399 ADMPAGTRIMNATN
+1399 ANMPAGTKIMNATN
-1413 TAKLMQSNIP
+1413 TARLMQSNIP
-1423 HYAWG
+1423 HYAFG
-1428 IGNFTFPR
+1428 IGDFTFPE
-1436 INFPD
+1436 IHIPD
-1441 FSNMFSGLGGAW
+1441 LSNIFSGLGGAW
-1453 SSVVDTAE
+1453 DSVVDTTE
-1461 SIFDD
+1461 SILDD

-1471 RVLDYAI
+1471 RVLDYFV
-1478 NKFTSY
+1478 NKFTSF
-1484 SGLEHPALDVAQ
+1484 SRLAGMPLDFAKGGVKT
-1496 GSVGKIKDGALG
+1496 VKDGALST
-1508 MVKKAL
+1508 VKRAL

-1520 PTGGSGVQ
+1520 PTGSSGVQ

-1614 AKARYGSNM
+1614 AKARYGSDM

-1658 LTNRSRAWELMQQA
+1658 LTDRSRAWELMQQA

-1714 VLLVIA
+1714 VLSVIA

>member
-170 ALAAEMQSEFDS
+170 ALAAEMQSEFDA

-238 KIGDQAAKQEAKMAK
+238 KLGDQAAKQEAKMAK
-253 LIAQNDSLGAAYAKA
+253 LIAQNDSLGSTYAKV
-268 EDRSGSLKK
+268 EDRSSALKGALGK
-277 AISRLNT
+277 LNT
-284 ELNGSVNSTKQSNS
+284 ELDKSAVATKRTNNSF
-298 AMSSLGS
+298 SSMKNHLSELGN
-305 KLTNLTSRFSKLNGA
+305 KFSFL
-320 PKKALN
+320 
-326 ALINPM
+326 
-332 GSITK
+332 
-337 HLANIGNGSKKL
+337 GNGSNNLNRVASSAEKSRNSMSGL
-349 DNVGAAARR
+349 ARTVR
-358 SGGMLSGM
+358 MLG
-366 SRGLKSLASQLIIF
+366 SQLVVF
-380 TLLYQG
+380 TLMYQG
-386 VTMLAS
+386 IMMLAS
-392 GLGSALMTNSQFAA
+392 GLGSALMTNARFAA

-421 IYSAALPAI
+421 IYTAALPAI
-430 NALMSV
+430 NALMDV
-436 LAKATSYIAQFT
+436 LVKATGYIAQFT

-454 SYGAA
+454 SRGAA
-459 KQGASGLYNQVRA
+459 KQGAAGLYNQVRA

-532 FDEINVLSSAE
+532 FDEINTLSSAE
-543 DKPDYSYDKQKADKQ
+543 DNPNYSYDKQKPDKQ
-558 PLQSVDS
+558 PLQSADS
-565 LDDDKPGVNFNIPD
+565 LDDVPGTNFNIPD
-579 GEQFGGAIAAAN
+579 GAQFGGAIAAAN
-591 ALKKI
+591 EFKKI

-610 YGKRVIDAWKYALRE
+610 YGKRVTDAWEYALRE

-696 NLLHAIATSF
+696 NLLHSIATSF
-706 RDAWNDGTGVSVAK
+706 RSAWNDGTGQAIAA
-720 NLIDLFTNIATI
+720 NLLDIFTNI
-732 IEAVAKAFRNAW
+732 
-744 VDDGNGTKL
+744 
-753 ISSFL
+753 
-758 KMFDSILGLLNSI
+758 
-771 AKSFKDAWNDD
+771 FK
-782 TGVSV
+782 
-787 AKNLIDLFT
+787 
-796 NIATIIEA
+796 
-804 VAKAFR
+804 
-810 NAWVD
+810 
-815 DGNGTKLISSF
+815 
-826 LKMFDSILGLL
+826 
-837 NSIAKSF
+837 
-844 KDAWNDGGIG
+844 
-854 EKIAGNLLGIYTNI
+854 
-868 FNTIGNLADQFNKAW
+868 TIGNLADQFNKAW

-898 IVNVVLDTLKKM
+898 IINIVLGTIKELT
-910 AGATADW
+910 GATADW

-956 LPLAGFTITK
+956 LPLAGFTITN
-966 LIPAFLDALSGA
+966 LIPAFLDTLSAA
-978 IKLLNGIIDALK
+978 IKVINAIINALK
-990 PAGKWL
+990 PLGQWL
-996 FDSFLKPMAQWTGGV
+996 FKNFLEPLAKWTGGT
-1011 IVSVLGGIGKALG
+1011 IISI
-1024 VIGDWIGK
+1024 
-1032 HSEGFSNFV
+1032 
-1041 IAVAAFATALKAISM
+1041 LKGLAK
-1056 VQTAVTVISGIMS
+1056 
-1069 ALSGIGGITGALSL
+1069 ALSGISDWISTHQKAVELAAKTIIALFAFKAATAGLNGGVGLLGALADKATILAGQKGIISAFFGKITGLGDLKEAVTNVKSLASLGKLGWQSFAKKIGEFGSAFADISKTSWSNVKSAGGYIADLTKAAGGGILSALST
-1083 LGSGLGG
+1083 LGG
-1090 IVTLLGGPFA
+1090 VITSAATATWGFTTALLSNPLTWIIAGIVVAITA
-1100 LAIAAAI
+1100 VIAA
-1107 VVGVLLWKN
+1107 GVLLYKN

-1136 GIKVATEKV
+1136 GIKVVTGKV

-1284 VSGWASDLGGRMA
+1284 VSGWAGGLGGRMA

-1310 AKGIANAILGTIGE
+1310 AKGIANAILNTIGS
-1324 AVNGVIRG
+1324 AVNGVIDG
-1332 IKWILNNVGA
+1332 VKWILKHVGA
-1342 KNAAKGIKEWDYPKF
+1342 SGAAEGLHHWSVPNF
-1357 ARGGTHKGGPALVND
+1357 ATGGTHRGGPALVND

-1399 ADMPAGTRIMNATN
+1399 ADMPAGTKIMNASN

-1423 HYAWG
+1423 HYAFG
-1428 IGNFTFPR
+1428 IG
-1436 INFPD
+1436 D
-1441 FSNMFSGLGGAW
+1441 FSFPEIHIPDMSNIFSGLGGAW
-1453 SSVVDTAE
+1453 DSVVDTAE

-1471 RVLDYAI
+1471 RVLDYAV
-1478 NKFTSY
+1478 NKFTKFT
-1484 SGLEHPALDVAQ
+1484 GLEHPALDVAT
-1496 GSVGKIKDGALG
+1496 GSVGKIKDGALN

-1520 PTGGSGVQ
+1520 PSGSGIK

-1534 RKALTKNGLPSNG
+1534 RKALSKNGLPTNG
-1547 TYTNAWLRQV
+1547 AYTNAWLRQV

-1614 AKARYGSNM
+1614 AKARYGSDM

-1714 VLLVIA
+1714 VLSVIA

-1726 GNDGGQQATVEQ
+1726 GNDGEQQATVEQ

>member
-22 EKIYPAFEKVF
+22 EKIYPAFEKAF
-33 SRVEQIT
+33 SKVEQIT

-60 IDEVKKINENMSKQ
+60 IDEVKKINDNMSKQ

-87 KTGDGMAKGMAA
+87 KTGDGMAKGMAT
-99 SRVKVGKEVDQLVNN
+99 SRIKIGKEVDQLVNN

-170 ALAAEMQSEFDS
+170 ALAAEMQSEFDA

-253 LIAQNDSLGAAYAKA
+253 LIAQNDSLGATYAKV
-268 EDRSGSLKK
+268 EDRSSALNGALGK
-277 AISRLNT
+277 LNT
-284 ELNGSVNSTKQSNS
+284 ELDKSAVATKRTNNSF
-298 AMSSLGS
+298 SSMKNHLSELGN
-305 KLTNLTSRFSKLNGA
+305 KFSFL
-320 PKKALN
+320 
-326 ALINPM
+326 
-332 GSITK
+332 
-337 HLANIGNGSKKL
+337 GNGSNNLNRVASSAEKSR
-349 DNVGAAARR
+349 NSM
-358 SGGMLSGM
+358 SGLAGTVRMLG
-366 SRGLKSLASQLIIF
+366 SQLVVF
-380 TLLYQG
+380 TLMYQG
-386 VTMLAS
+386 IMMLAS
-392 GLGSALMTNSQFAA
+392 GLGSALMTNARFAA

-421 IYSAALPAI
+421 IYTAALPAI
-430 NALMSV
+430 NALMDV
-436 LAKATSYIAQFT
+436 LVKATGYIAQFT

-454 SYGAA
+454 SRGAA
-459 KQGASGLYNQVRA
+459 KQGAAGLYNQVRA

-565 LDDDKPGVNFNIPD
+565 LDDDKPGVNFNVPD

-665 DIAKA
+665 DVAKA

-683 LIQTIFDAFNSIL
+683 LIQTIFNAL
-696 NLLHAIATSF
+696 NAVLDLLHAIATSF
-706 RDAWNDGTGVSVAK
+706 RDAWNDGTGVSIAK
-720 NLIDLFTNIATI
+720 NLIDLFTNIA
-732 IEAVAKAFRNAW
+732 A
-744 VDDGNGTKL
+744 
-753 ISSFL
+753 
-758 KMFDSILGLLNSI
+758 
-771 AKSFKDAWNDD
+771 
-782 TGVSV
+782 
-787 AKNLIDLFT
+787 
-796 NIATIIEA
+796 IIEA

-868 FNTIGNLADQFNKAW
+868 FNTISGLANQFKSAW
-883 NAGNVGKSI
+883 NSAGLGQTI
-892 FSGILG
+892 FNDILK
-898 IVNVVLDTLKKM
+898 IINSVLDSLKGVTKS
-910 AGATADW
+910 TSDW

-935 ALQPLTKN
+935 AIQPLTKN
-943 IGDGLLWFYKNVL
+943 IGDGLQWFYNNVL

-1011 IVSVLGGIGKALG
+1011 IVSVLEGVGKALG
-1024 VIGDWIGK
+1024 VVGDWISK

-1056 VQTAVTVISGIMS
+1056 VQTAVTVVSGIMS

-1090 IVTLLGGPFA
+1090 IVTLLGGPFT

-1107 VVGVLLWKN
+1107 AVGVLLWKN

-1127 GKWIGEKWD
+1127 GKWIGKKWD
-1136 GIKVATEKV
+1136 GIKKVTEKV
-1145 WGAIT
+1145 WNGIT
-1150 TFLKKWGVDIL
+1150 KFLKKWGSDIL
-1161 ILMFTGPAAPF
+1161 ILMVTGPAAPF
-1172 ILFAKYV
+1172 ILFGKYV
-1179 ATHWDSISSS
+1179 SKHWDEISKS
-1189 TSKIWGNVKDA
+1189 TSKIWGNVKST
-1200 ISDKAKEAFTKAKK
+1200 ITKKTKESFDNGKK
-1214 HFGDLKD
+1214 YFGNLKD
-1221 SAGTHFENIRKSAA
+1221 SAASH
-1235 DKFESIKSSVS
+1235 FESIKKSASDKFENIKSTISSKASAAKDGALRAWSSMRDNTSPYFSSVKS
-1246 DKAKL
+1246 TAKN
-1251 AKDKALDAWSIMK
+1251 
-1264 QHTGPYFDAVKTT
+1264 
-1277 ASDAFDK
+1277 AFDN
-1284 VSGWASDLGGRMA
+1284 VASWAGNLGGRMA
-1297 SGLSNGIG
+1297 SGLRNGISAVG
-1305 GVKSA
+1305 SA
-1310 AKGIANAILGTIGE
+1310 AKGIANSIVSVIGS
-1324 AVNGVIRG
+1324 AVNGVIDG
-1332 IKWILNNVGA
+1332 VKWILKHVGA
-1342 KNAAKGIKEWDYPKF
+1342 SGAASGLHHWTVPKF
-1357 ARGGTHKGGPALVND
+1357 ATGGTHRGGPALVND

-1391 FPQQRNFI
+1391 FPQRRNFI
-1399 ADMPAGTRIMNATN
+1399 ADMPAGTKIMNASN

-1423 HYAWG
+1423 HYAFG
-1428 IGNFTFPR
+1428 IG
-1436 INFPD
+1436 D
-1441 FSNMFSGLGGAW
+1441 FSFPEIHIPDMSNIFSGLGGAW
-1453 SSVVDTAE
+1453 DSVVDTAE

-1471 RVLDYAI
+1471 RVLDYAV
-1478 NKFTSY
+1478 NKFTKFT
-1484 SGLEHPALDVAQ
+1484 GLEHPALDVAT
-1496 GSVGKIKDGALG
+1496 GSVGKIKDGALN

-1520 PTGGSGVQ
+1520 PSGSGIK

-1534 RKALTKNGLPSNG
+1534 RKALSKNSLPTNG
-1547 TYTNAWLRQV
+1547 AYTNAWLRQV

-1566 AMGGNDGLLDGNAQ
+1566 AIQGDIGDINNKTGNLAQ
-1580 GLLQVKPGTFAAYKF
+1580 GLLQVIPPTFRANKF
-1595 PGYGNIMK
+1595 PGHGNILK
-1603 GYHNA
+1603 GYDNA
-1608 LAGIHY
+1608 LAAIHY
-1614 AKARYGSNM
+1614 AKGRYGSDM

-1714 VLLVIA
+1714 VLSVIA

>member
-22 EKIYPAFEKVF
+22 EKIYPAFEKAF
-33 SRVEQIT
+33 SKVEQIT
-40 GASMDKTEKSMDISK
+40 GASMDKAEKSMDISK

-60 IDEVKKINENMSKQ
+60 IDEVKKINDNMSKQ

-87 KTGDGMAKGMAA
+87 KTGDGMAKGMAT
-99 SRVKVGKEVDQLVNN
+99 SRVKIGKEVDQLVNN

-128 VSYLQNKKAVATSS
+128 VSYLQNKKTVANSS

-147 AQKFDAQVASAEARM
+147 AQKFDAQAASAEARM

-170 ALAAEMQSEFDS
+170 ALAAEMQSEFDA

-253 LIAQNDSLGAAYAKA
+253 LIAQNDSLGATYAKV
-268 EDRSGSLKK
+268 EDRSSALKGALGK
-277 AISRLNT
+277 LNT
-284 ELNGSVNSTKQSNS
+284 ELEKS
-298 AMSSLGS
+298 AMTTKSANNNFGSMKNHLGDLS
-305 KLTNLTSRFSKLNGA
+305 NRFSFFR
-320 PKKALN
+320 
-326 ALINPM
+326 
-332 GSITK
+332 
-337 HLANIGNGSKKL
+337 NGSKHL
-349 DNVGAAARR
+349 DSVGNSAKK
-358 SGGMLSGM
+358 SNGMLSGM

-421 IYSAALPAI
+421 IYSAALPAV

-436 LAKATSYIAQFT
+436 LAKATGYIAQFT

-454 SYGAA
+454 SRGAA
-459 KQGASGLYNQVRA
+459 KQGAAGLYNQVRA

-532 FDEINVLSSAE
+532 FDEINTLSSAE
-543 DKPDYSYDKQKADKQ
+543 DNPDYSYDKQKADKQ

-596 LADLFKPMQEAWDK
+596 LADLFKPMKEAWDK
-610 YGKRVIDAWKYALRE
+610 YGKSVIDAWKYALRE

-670 FKDAWNDGGRGTK
+670 FKDAWNDDGRGTK
-683 LIQTIFDAFNSIL
+683 LIQTLFNMFNSIL
-696 NLLHAIATSF
+696 NMLHSIATSF
-706 RDAWNDGTGVSVAK
+706 REAWNDGTGQAIAADI
-720 NLIDLFTNIATI
+720 LDIFTNI
-732 IEAVAKAFRNAW
+732 FR
-744 VDDGNGTKL
+744 
-753 ISSFL
+753 
-758 KMFDSILGLLNSI
+758 
-771 AKSFKDAWNDD
+771 
-782 TGVSV
+782 
-787 AKNLIDLFT
+787 
-796 NIATIIEA
+796 
-804 VAKAFR
+804 
-810 NAWVD
+810 
-815 DGNGTKLISSF
+815 
-826 LKMFDSILGLL
+826 
-837 NSIAKSF
+837 
-844 KDAWNDGGIG
+844 
-854 EKIAGNLLGIYTNI
+854 
-868 FNTIGNLADQFNKAW
+868 TIGNLADQFTIAW

-898 IVNVVLDTLKKM
+898 LVKVVLDTISKLT
-910 AGATADW
+910 GATADW

-935 ALQPLTKN
+935 ALQPLAKN
-943 IGDGLLWFYKNVL
+943 IGSGLEWFFKNVL

-966 LIPAFLDALSGA
+966 VIPTFLDALANA
-978 IKLLNGIIDALK
+978 IKLLNSIIDALK
-990 PAGKWL
+990 PLGSWL
-996 FDSFLKPMAQWTGGV
+996 FDSFLKPLAQWTGGAV
-1011 IVSVLGGIGKALG
+1011 VGIIKDIGSVFSTLGDLIN
-1024 VIGDWIGK
+1024 K
-1032 HSEGFSNFV
+1032 HSKGFQNFV
-1041 IAVAAFATALKAISM
+1041 VILGSFATAFVAAKKVMNIVKTLKNIGEAIKVFKELKSAVGL
-1056 VQTAVTVISGIMS
+1056 VQTAL
-1069 ALSGIGGITGALSL
+1069 AFLAPAIGGISAPFIAVVAVV
-1083 LGSGLGG
+1083 GL
-1090 IVTLLGGPFA
+1090 V
-1100 LAIAAAI
+1100 IAA
-1107 VVGVLLWKN
+1107 GVLLWKN

-1136 GIKVATEKV
+1136 GIKKVTEKV
-1145 WGAIT
+1145 WNGIT
-1150 TFLKKWGVDIL
+1150 KFLKKWGSDIL
-1161 ILMFTGPAAPF
+1161 ILMVTGPAAPF
-1172 ILFAKYV
+1172 ILFGKYV
-1179 ATHWDSISSS
+1179 SKHWDEISKS
-1189 TSKIWGNVKDA
+1189 TSKIWGNVKST
-1200 ISDKAKEAFTKAKK
+1200 ITNKTKEAFDNGKK
-1214 HFGDLKD
+1214 YFGNLKD
-1221 SAGTHFENIRKSAA
+1221 SAASH
-1235 DKFESIKSSVS
+1235 FESIKKSAS
-1246 DKAKL
+1246 DKFENIKSTISSKASG
-1251 AKDKALDAWSIMK
+1251 AKDGALRAWASMRDN
-1264 QHTGPYFDAVKTT
+1264 TGPYFSSVKST
-1277 ASDAFDK
+1277 AKNAFDN
-1284 VSGWASDLGGRMA
+1284 VASWAGNLGGRMG
-1297 SGLSNGIG
+1297 SGLRSGIG
-1305 GVKSA
+1305 AVGSA
-1310 AKGIANAILGTIGE
+1310 AKGIANSIVSVIGS
-1324 AVNGVIRG
+1324 AVNGVIDG
-1332 IKWILNNVGA
+1332 VKWILKHVGA
-1342 KNAAKGIKEWDYPKF
+1342 SGAANGLHHWSIPRF
-1357 ARGGTHKGGPALVND
+1357 ATGGTHRGGPALVND

-1391 FPQQRNFI
+1391 FPQQRNFV
-1399 ADMPAGTRIMNATN
+1399 ADMPAGTKIMNASN

-1423 HYAWG
+1423 HYAFG
-1428 IGNFTFPR
+1428 IGDF
-1436 INFPD
+1436 NFPEIHIPD
-1441 FSNMFSGLGGAW
+1441 MSNIFSGLGGAW
-1453 SSVVDTAE
+1453 DSVVDTAE

-1471 RVLDYAI
+1471 RVLDYAV
-1478 NKFTSY
+1478 NKFTKY
-1484 SGLEHPALDVAQ
+1484 TGLEHPALDVAT
-1496 GSVGKIKDGALG
+1496 GSVGKIKDGALN

-1520 PTGGSGVQ
+1520 PSGSGIK

-1534 RKALTKNGLPSNG
+1534 RKALSKNSLPTNG
-1547 TYTNAWLRQV
+1547 AYTNAWLRQV

-1566 AMGGNDGLLDGNAQ
+1566 AIQGDIGDINNKTGNLAQ
-1580 GLLQVKPGTFAAYKF
+1580 GLLQVIPPTFRANKF
-1595 PGYGNIMK
+1595 PGHGNILK
-1603 GYHNA
+1603 GYDNA
-1608 LAGIHY
+1608 LAAIHY
-1614 AKARYGSNM
+1614 AKGRYGSDM

-1658 LTNRSRAWELMQQA
+1658 LNNRSRAWELMQQA

-1714 VLLVIA
+1714 VLSVIA